1 MFHFNDKCMKKNR
14 CSIPI
19 WRDSLRK
26 LWIMTRFLFVF
37 VFVVSLHVSAALHSQ
52 NKMVTLQLKGASLE
66 EVIQSL
72 KLQTD
77 YGFFYNIDSKDVKDL
92 TNISIDV
99 KNMTLD
105 EVLLRILKG
114 TNLTYTIVNDVV
126 ILNARNAVTVNDS
139 LRKDHVLVGRVMDM
153 NKDPLPGVT
162 VRLENSNV
170 GTATNFEGIFTFRLP
185 VVKGKVI
192 LSFVGF
198 KTKEV
203 EFKLPSDT
211 LKIVMEEEV
220 ENVEEVVV
228 TGYFNKAKESFT
240 GSEVTIE
247 TEELKKVG
255 ALSMTQALSAF
266 DPSIRLA
273 ESLTNGSNPNVLP
286 DITIRGENGF
296 DLRANADDATTN
308 PNAPLYILD
317 GVEVS
322 AERVYDMDIN
332 RVESVTILK
341 DASATALYGSRGSNG
356 VIVITTIRPKSGQIR
371 VSLNANYNISI
382 PDLRDYNLMN
392 AEEKL
397 EYERLAGLY
406 EDTDYKEQRK
416 LDELYNSRLEE
427 VKKGVDT
434 YWLSQPLTTS
444 LNQRYS
450 LNFEGGD
457 EYFRYGIDLRYD
469 TDKGVMKQ
477 SGRDRLGIN
486 LTFNYNIGANFFIRN
501 DLSVDNVKAK
511 NSPYNEFYLYANQ
524 NPYDRI
530 YDENG
535 KFVEKLSSGD
545 WNPLYNA
552 HLAKKN
558 TNVYTSIQDNFNIDW
573 RIIPSLRLQ
582 GRISYTKQFD
592 KRDLFKSPESLDYST
607 ETDPKKKG
615 TYFRSSSQSDRFDG
629 NLTLQYNKMFGV
641 HSLNVGVGSNMME
654 STEEGDSYTGVGF
667 VNPDMVFI
675 GAATSF
681 EENSNPDGIYDKSRL
696 VGFFGNVNYGYDNRY
711 FLDLSFRTDGSSKFG
726 RNSRFAPFWS
736 VGVAWNVH
744 KEAFWTGDEKSSLKL
759 RASVGSTGTTNFS
772 STQALT
778 TYNYDFSKIY
788 NGVFGVSLAGYGN
801 PDLKWQNTIS
811 YNVGVDMTLLK
822 GLVTF
827 NGDFYIKD
835 TENLLLPLTVAPST
849 GFSSYVENIGELR
862 NTGVEGR
869 LRLNLIR
876 DSQKDLRWNVTLS
889 AFHNKSKIT
898 KLSNQL
904 EEINKY
910 ANSDYYNKGT
920 VVYRQY
926 EAGRS
931 QSALMVVRSGG
942 IDPATG
948 NEIYIKR
955 NGDLTF
961 EYDANDKVKVGDMK
975 PTIEGN
981 VNTNLTWKGFT
992 LYMLFKY
999 QFGAKAYNGTLASKV
1014 EGANP
1019 YKNADK
1025 RVLYDRWKEPGDHAK
1040 FRRID
1045 DRTSPYQTTRL
1056 VFDNDVFSLS
1066 SMSLSYELPRDIS
1079 QKIYAD
1085 RVRLMLSTTD
1095 VFRLSTIKQ
1104 ERGTSYPFART
1115 FNLSLNVTF

>member
-1 MFHFNDKCMKKNR
+1 M
-14 CSIPI
+14 
-19 WRDSLRK
+19 
-26 LWIMTRFLFVF
+26 
-37 VFVVSLHVSAALHSQ
+37 AL
-52 NKMVTLQLKGASLE
+52 E
-66 EVIQSL
+66 
-72 KLQTD
+72 D
-77 YGFFYNIDSKDVKDL
+77 
-92 TNISIDV
+92 
-99 KNMTLD
+99 
-105 EVLLRILKG
+105 VLLQILKG
-114 TNLTYTIVNDVV
+114 TNLTYSIVNDVV
-126 ILNARNAVTVNDS
+126 ILNTRNSIVVNDS
-139 LRKDHVLVGRVMDM
+139 VRKNHVLVGRVMDM
-153 NKDPLPGVT
+153 NKEPLPGVT
-162 VRLENSNV
+162 VRLENTSM
-170 GTATNFEGIFTFRLP
+170 GTATNFEGVFSFRLP
-185 VVKGKVI
+185 VEKGKLI

-198 KTKEV
+198 KTKGV

-211 LKIVMEEEV
+211 LKIVLEEEV

-255 ALSMTQALSAF
+255 ALSITQALSAF

-322 AERVYDMDIN
+322 AERVYDMDVN
-332 RVESVTILK
+332 RVESITILK
-341 DASATALYGSRGSNG
+341 DASATALYGSRASNG

-371 VSLNANYNISI
+371 VSLNANYNISV

-406 EDTDYKEQRK
+406 QDTDYLEQCK

-427 VKKGVDT
+427 VRKGVNT

-450 LNFEGGD
+450 INFEGGD

-486 LTFNYNIGANFFIRN
+486 LTFNYNIGTNFFIRN
-501 DLSVDNVKAK
+501 DLAVDNVKAK

-558 TNVYTSIQDNFNIDW
+558 TSTYTSIQDNFNIDW
-573 RIIPSLRLQ
+573 RIIPALRLQ
-582 GRISYTKQFD
+582 GRISYTRQFD

-615 TYFRSSSQSDRFDG
+615 TYFRSNSQSDKFDG
-629 NLTLQYNKMFGV
+629 NLTLQYNKVLGV
-641 HSLNVGVGSNMME
+641 HSLNVGVGSNLTE

-667 VNPDMVFI
+667 VNPNMIFI

-681 EENSNPDGIYDKSRL
+681 KENSSPDGSYDKSRL

-744 KEAFWTGDEKSSLKL
+744 KEAFWSGDEKSSLKL

-801 PDLKWQNTIS
+801 PELKWQNTIS

-827 NGDFYIKD
+827 NGDFYIKN

-849 GFSSYVENIGELR
+849 GFSSYVENIGKLR
-862 NTGVEGR
+862 NTGIEGR

-876 DSQKDLRWNVTLS
+876 DTQRDLRWNVTLS

-910 ANSDYYNKGT
+910 ANSDWYNQGT

-931 QSALMVVRSGG
+931 QTALMMVRSGG

-948 NEIYIKR
+948 NEVYIKR
-955 NGDLTF
+955 NGELTF
-961 EYDANDKVKVGDMK
+961 EYDANDKVKCGDMK

-1056 VFDNDVFSLS
+1056 VFDNDLFSLS
-1066 SMSLSYELPRDIS
+1066 SVSLSYELPREIS

>member
-1 MFHFNDKCMKKNR
+1 
-14 CSIPI
+14 
-19 WRDSLRK
+19 
-26 LWIMTRFLFVF
+26 MTRFLFIF
-37 VFVVSLHVSAALHSQ
+37 VFVASLHVSAALHSQ
-52 NKMVTLQLKGASLE
+52 NKMVTLHLKGVSLE

-77 YGFFYNIDSKDVKDL
+77 YGFFYNIDSKDIKKM
-92 TNISIDV
+92 TNISVDV
-99 KNMTLD
+99 KNMALED
-105 EVLLRILKG
+105 VLLQILKG
-114 TNLTYTIVNDVV
+114 TNLTYSIVNDVV
-126 ILNARNAVTVNDS
+126 ILNTRNSIVVNDS
-139 LRKDHVLVGRVMDM
+139 VRKNHVLVGRVMDM
-153 NKDPLPGVT
+153 NKEPLPGVT
-162 VRLENSNV
+162 VRLENTSM
-170 GTATNFEGIFTFRLP
+170 GTATNFEGVFSFRLP
-185 VVKGKVI
+185 VEKGKLI

-198 KTKEV
+198 KTKGV

-211 LKIVMEEEV
+211 LKIVLEEEV

-255 ALSMTQALSAF
+255 ALSITQALSAF

-322 AERVYDMDIN
+322 AERVYDMDVN
-332 RVESVTILK
+332 RVESITILK
-341 DASATALYGSRGSNG
+341 DASATALYGSRASNG

-371 VSLNANYNISI
+371 VSLNANYNISV

-406 EDTDYKEQRK
+406 QDTDYLEQCK

-427 VKKGVDT
+427 VRKGVNT

-450 LNFEGGD
+450 INFEGGD

-486 LTFNYNIGANFFIRN
+486 LTFNYNIGTNFFIRN
-501 DLSVDNVKAK
+501 DLAVDNVKAK

-558 TNVYTSIQDNFNIDW
+558 TSTYTSIQDNFNIDW
-573 RIIPSLRLQ
+573 RIIPALRLQ
-582 GRISYTKQFD
+582 GRISYIRQFD

-615 TYFRSSSQSDRFDG
+615 TYFRSNSQSDKFDG
-629 NLTLQYNKMFGV
+629 NLTLQYNKVLGV
-641 HSLNVGVGSNMME
+641 HSLNVGVGSNLTE

-667 VNPDMVFI
+667 VNPNMIFI

-681 EENSNPDGIYDKSRL
+681 KENSSPDGSYDKSRL

-744 KEAFWTGDEKSSLKL
+744 KEAFWSGDEKSSLKL

-801 PDLKWQNTIS
+801 PELKWQNTIS

-827 NGDFYIKD
+827 NGDFYIKN

-849 GFSSYVENIGELR
+849 GFSSYVENIGKLR
-862 NTGVEGR
+862 NTGIEGR

-876 DSQKDLRWNVTLS
+876 DTQRDLRWNVTLS

-910 ANSDYYNKGT
+910 ANSDWYNQGT

-931 QSALMVVRSGG
+931 QTALMMVRSGG

-948 NEIYIKR
+948 NEVYIKR
-955 NGDLTF
+955 NGELTF
-961 EYDANDKVKVGDMK
+961 EYDANDKVKCGDMK

-1056 VFDNDVFSLS
+1056 VFDNDLFSLS
-1066 SMSLSYELPRDIS
+1066 SVSLSYELPREIS

>member
-1 MFHFNDKCMKKNR
+1 
-14 CSIPI
+14 
-19 WRDSLRK
+19 
-26 LWIMTRFLFVF
+26 MTRFLFIF
-37 VFVVSLHVSAALHSQ
+37 VFVASLHVSAALHSQ
-52 NKMVTLQLKGASLE
+52 NKMVTLHLKGVSLE

-77 YGFFYNIDSKDVKDL
+77 YGFFYNIDSKDIKKM
-92 TNISIDV
+92 TNICVDV
-99 KNMTLD
+99 KNMALED
-105 EVLLRILKG
+105 VLLQILKG
-114 TNLTYTIVNDVV
+114 TNLTYSIVNDVV
-126 ILNARNAVTVNDS
+126 ILNTRNSIVVNDS
-139 LRKDHVLVGRVMDM
+139 VRKNHVLVGRVMDM
-153 NKDPLPGVT
+153 NKEPLPGVT
-162 VRLENSNV
+162 VRLENTSM
-170 GTATNFEGIFTFRLP
+170 GTATNFEGVFSFRLP
-185 VVKGKVI
+185 VEKGKLI

-198 KTKEV
+198 KTKGV

-211 LKIVMEEEV
+211 LKIVLEEEV

-255 ALSMTQALSAF
+255 ALSITQALSAF

-322 AERVYDMDIN
+322 AERVYDMDVN
-332 RVESVTILK
+332 RVESITILK
-341 DASATALYGSRGSNG
+341 DASATALYGSRASNG

-371 VSLNANYNISI
+371 VSLNANYNISV

-406 EDTDYKEQRK
+406 QDTDYLEQCK

-427 VKKGVDT
+427 VRKGVNT

-450 LNFEGGD
+450 INFEGGD

-486 LTFNYNIGANFFIRN
+486 LTFNYNIGTNFFIRN
-501 DLSVDNVKAK
+501 DLAVDNVKAK

-558 TNVYTSIQDNFNIDW
+558 TSTYTSIQDNFNIDW
-573 RIIPSLRLQ
+573 RIIPALRLQ
-582 GRISYTKQFD
+582 GRISYTRQFD

-615 TYFRSSSQSDRFDG
+615 TYFRSNSQSDKFDG
-629 NLTLQYNKMFGV
+629 NLTLQYNKVLGV
-641 HSLNVGVGSNMME
+641 HSLNVGVGSNLTE

-667 VNPDMVFI
+667 VNPNMIFI

-681 EENSNPDGIYDKSRL
+681 KENSSPDGSYDKSRL

-744 KEAFWTGDEKSSLKL
+744 KEAFWSGDEKSSLKL

-801 PDLKWQNTIS
+801 PELKWQNTIS

-827 NGDFYIKD
+827 NGDFYIKN

-849 GFSSYVENIGELR
+849 GFSSYVENIGKLR
-862 NTGVEGR
+862 NTGIEGR

-876 DSQKDLRWNVTLS
+876 DTQRDLRWNVTLS

-910 ANSDYYNKGT
+910 ANSDWYNQGT

-931 QSALMVVRSGG
+931 QTALMMVRSGG

-948 NEIYIKR
+948 NEVYIKR
-955 NGDLTF
+955 NGELTF
-961 EYDANDKVKVGDMK
+961 EYDANDKVKCGDMK

-1056 VFDNDVFSLS
+1056 VFDNDLFSLS
-1066 SMSLSYELPRDIS
+1066 SVSLSYELPRDIS

>member
-1 MFHFNDKCMKKNR
+1 
-14 CSIPI
+14 
-19 WRDSLRK
+19 
-26 LWIMTRFLFVF
+26 MTRFLFIF
-37 VFVVSLHVSAALHSQ
+37 VFVASLHVSAALHSQ
-52 NKMVTLQLKGASLE
+52 NKMVTLHLKGVSLE

-77 YGFFYNIDSKDVKDL
+77 YGFFYNIDSKDIKKM
-92 TNISIDV
+92 TNISVDV
-99 KNMTLD
+99 KNMALED
-105 EVLLRILKG
+105 VLLQILKG
-114 TNLTYTIVNDVV
+114 TNLTYSIVNDVV
-126 ILNARNAVTVNDS
+126 ILNTRNSIVVNDS
-139 LRKDHVLVGRVMDM
+139 VRKNHVLVGRVMDM
-153 NKDPLPGVT
+153 NKEPLPGVT
-162 VRLENSNV
+162 VRLENTSM
-170 GTATNFEGIFTFRLP
+170 GTATNFEGVFSFRLP
-185 VVKGKVI
+185 VEKGKLI

-198 KTKEV
+198 KTKGV

-211 LKIVMEEEV
+211 LKIVLEEEV

-255 ALSMTQALSAF
+255 ALSITQALSAF

-322 AERVYDMDIN
+322 AERVYDMDVN
-332 RVESVTILK
+332 RVESITILK
-341 DASATALYGSRGSNG
+341 DASATALYGSRASNG

-371 VSLNANYNISI
+371 VSLNANYNISV

-406 EDTDYKEQRK
+406 QDTDYLEQCK

-427 VKKGVDT
+427 VRKGVNT

-450 LNFEGGD
+450 INFEGGD

-486 LTFNYNIGANFFIRN
+486 LTFNYNIGTNFFIRN
-501 DLSVDNVKAK
+501 DLAVDNVKAK

-558 TNVYTSIQDNFNIDW
+558 TSTYTSIQDNFNIDW
-573 RIIPSLRLQ
+573 RIIPALRLQ
-582 GRISYTKQFD
+582 GRISYTRQFD

-615 TYFRSSSQSDRFDG
+615 TYFRSNSQSDKFDE
-629 NLTLQYNKMFGV
+629 NLTLQYNKVLGV
-641 HSLNVGVGSNMME
+641 HSLNVGVGSNLTE

-667 VNPDMVFI
+667 VNPNMIFI

-681 EENSNPDGIYDKSRL
+681 KENSSPDGSYDKSRL

-744 KEAFWTGDEKSSLKL
+744 KEAFWSGDEKSSLKL

-801 PDLKWQNTIS
+801 PELKWQNTIS

-827 NGDFYIKD
+827 NGDFYIKN

-849 GFSSYVENIGELR
+849 GFSSYVENIGKLR
-862 NTGVEGR
+862 NTGIEGR

-876 DSQKDLRWNVTLS
+876 DTQRDLRWNVTLS

-910 ANSDYYNKGT
+910 ANSDWYNQGT

-931 QSALMVVRSGG
+931 QTALMMVRSGG

-948 NEIYIKR
+948 NEVYIKR
-955 NGDLTF
+955 NGELTF
-961 EYDANDKVKVGDMK
+961 EYDANDKVKCGDMK

-1056 VFDNDVFSLS
+1056 VFDNDLFSLS
-1066 SMSLSYELPRDIS
+1066 SVSLSYELPREIS

>member
-1 MFHFNDKCMKKNR
+1 
-14 CSIPI
+14 
-19 WRDSLRK
+19 
-26 LWIMTRFLFVF
+26 MTRFLFIF
-37 VFVVSLHVSAALHSQ
+37 VFVASLHVSAALHSQ
-52 NKMVTLQLKGASLE
+52 NKMVTLHLKGVSLE

-77 YGFFYNIDSKDVKDL
+77 YGFFYNIDSKDIKKM
-92 TNISIDV
+92 TNISVDV
-99 KNMTLD
+99 KNMALED
-105 EVLLRILKG
+105 VLLQILKG
-114 TNLTYTIVNDVV
+114 TNLTYSIVNDVV
-126 ILNARNAVTVNDS
+126 ILNTRNSIVVNDS
-139 LRKDHVLVGRVMDM
+139 VRKNHVLVGRVMDM
-153 NKDPLPGVT
+153 NKEPLPGVT
-162 VRLENSNV
+162 VRLENTSM
-170 GTATNFEGIFTFRLP
+170 GTATNFEGVFSFRLP
-185 VVKGKVI
+185 VEKGKLI

-198 KTKEV
+198 KTKGV

-211 LKIVMEEEV
+211 LKIVLEEEV

-255 ALSMTQALSAF
+255 ALSITQALSAF

-322 AERVYDMDIN
+322 AERVYDMDVN
-332 RVESVTILK
+332 RVESITILK
-341 DASATALYGSRGSNG
+341 DASATALYGSRASNG
-356 VIVITTIRPKSGQIR
+356 VIVITTIRLKSGQIR
-371 VSLNANYNISI
+371 VSLNANYNISV

-406 EDTDYKEQRK
+406 QDTDYLEQCK

-427 VKKGVDT
+427 VRKGVNT

-450 LNFEGGD
+450 INFEGGD

-486 LTFNYNIGANFFIRN
+486 LTFNYNIGTNFFIRN
-501 DLSVDNVKAK
+501 DLAVDNVKAK

-558 TNVYTSIQDNFNIDW
+558 TSTYTSIQDNFNIDW
-573 RIIPSLRLQ
+573 RIIPALRLQ
-582 GRISYTKQFD
+582 GRISYTRQFD

-615 TYFRSSSQSDRFDG
+615 TYFRSNSQSDKFDG
-629 NLTLQYNKMFGV
+629 NLTLQYNKVLGV
-641 HSLNVGVGSNMME
+641 HSLNVGVGSNLTE

-667 VNPDMVFI
+667 VNPNMIFI

-681 EENSNPDGIYDKSRL
+681 KENSSPDGSYDKSRL

-744 KEAFWTGDEKSSLKL
+744 KEAFWSGDEKSSLKL

-801 PDLKWQNTIS
+801 PELKWQNTIS

-827 NGDFYIKD
+827 NGDFYIKN

-849 GFSSYVENIGELR
+849 GFSSYVENIGKLR
-862 NTGVEGR
+862 NTGIEGR

-876 DSQKDLRWNVTLS
+876 DTQRDLRWNVTLS

-910 ANSDYYNKGT
+910 ANSDWYNQGT

-931 QSALMVVRSGG
+931 QTALMMVRSGG

-948 NEIYIKR
+948 NEVYIKR
-955 NGDLTF
+955 NGELTF
-961 EYDANDKVKVGDMK
+961 EYDANDKVKCGDMK

-1056 VFDNDVFSLS
+1056 VFDNDLFSLS
-1066 SMSLSYELPRDIS
+1066 SVSLSYELPREIS

>member
-1 MFHFNDKCMKKNR
+1 
-14 CSIPI
+14 
-19 WRDSLRK
+19 
-26 LWIMTRFLFVF
+26 MTRFLFVF

-126 ILNARNAVTVNDS
+126 ILNARNAVMVNDS

-681 EENSNPDGIYDKSRL
+681 EENSNPNGIYDKSRL

-744 KEAFWTGDEKSSLKL
+744 KEAFWSGNEKNALKL

-778 TYNYDFSKIY
+778 TYNYDFSKVY

-811 YNVGVDMTLLK
+811 YNVGVDMTLFK
-822 GLVTF
+822 GLIVF

-876 DSQKDLRWNVTLS
+876 DSQKDLRWNVTFA

>member
-1 MFHFNDKCMKKNR
+1 
-14 CSIPI
+14 
-19 WRDSLRK
+19 
-26 LWIMTRFLFVF
+26 MTRFLFLF
-37 VFVVSLHVSAALHSQ
+37 VFVASLHVSAALHSQ
-52 NKMVTLQLKGASLE
+52 NKMVTLHLEGVSLE

-77 YGFFYNIDSKDVKDL
+77 YGFFYNIDSKDIKKM
-92 TNISIDV
+92 TSISVDV
-99 KNMTLD
+99 KNMALED
-105 EVLLRILKG
+105 VLSQILRG
-114 TNLTYTIVNDVV
+114 TNLSYTIVNDVV
-126 ILNARNAVTVNDS
+126 ILNARSAVVVNDS
-139 LRKDHVLVGRVMDM
+139 LGKNHMLVGRVLDM
-153 NKDPLPGVT
+153 NKEPLPGVT
-162 VRLENSNV
+162 VRLEKTNM
-170 GTATNFEGIFTFRLP
+170 GTATNFDGVFSFRLP
-185 VVKGKVI
+185 VMNGRLI
-192 LSFVGF
+192 LSFVGY

-211 LKIVMEEEV
+211 LKIVLEEEV

-255 ALSMTQALSAF
+255 ALSITQALSAF

-322 AERVYDMDIN
+322 AERVYDMDVN
-332 RVESVTILK
+332 RVESITILK
-341 DASATALYGSRGSNG
+341 DASATALYGSRASNG

-371 VSLNANYNISI
+371 VSLNANYNISV

-406 EDTDYKEQRK
+406 QDTDYLEQCK

-427 VKKGVDT
+427 VRKGVNT

-450 LNFEGGD
+450 INFEGGD

-486 LTFNYNIGANFFIRN
+486 LTFNYNIGTNFFIRN
-501 DLSVDNVKAK
+501 DLAVDNVKAK

-558 TNVYTSIQDNFNIDW
+558 TSTYTSIQDNFNIDW
-573 RIIPSLRLQ
+573 RIIPALRLQ
-582 GRISYTKQFD
+582 GRISYTRQFD

-615 TYFRSSSQSDRFDG
+615 TYFRSNSQSDKFDG
-629 NLTLQYNKMFGV
+629 NLTLQYNKVLGV
-641 HSLNVGVGSNMME
+641 HSLNVGVGSNLTE

-667 VNPDMVFI
+667 VNPNMIFI

-681 EENSNPDGIYDKSRL
+681 KENSSPDGSYDKSRL

-744 KEAFWTGDEKSSLKL
+744 KEAFWSGDEKSSLKL

-801 PDLKWQNTIS
+801 PELKWQNTIS

-827 NGDFYIKD
+827 NGDFYIKN

-849 GFSSYVENIGELR
+849 GFSSYVENIGKLR
-862 NTGVEGR
+862 NTGIEGR

-876 DSQKDLRWNVTLS
+876 DTQRDLRWNVTLS

-910 ANSDYYNKGT
+910 ANSDWYNQGT

-931 QSALMVVRSGG
+931 QTALMMVRSGG

-948 NEIYIKR
+948 NEVYIKR
-955 NGDLTF
+955 NGELTF
-961 EYDANDKVKVGDMK
+961 EYDANDKVKCGDMK

-1056 VFDNDVFSLS
+1056 VFDNDLFSLS
-1066 SMSLSYELPRDIS
+1066 SVSLSYELPREIS

>member
-1 MFHFNDKCMKKNR
+1 
-14 CSIPI
+14 
-19 WRDSLRK
+19 
-26 LWIMTRFLFVF
+26 MTRFLFIF
-37 VFVVSLHVSAALHSQ
+37 VFVASLHVSAALHSQ
-52 NKMVTLQLKGASLE
+52 NKMVTLHLKGVCLE

-77 YGFFYNIDSKDVKDL
+77 YGFFYNIDSKDIKKM
-92 TNISIDV
+92 TNISVDV
-99 KNMTLD
+99 KNMALED
-105 EVLLRILKG
+105 VLLQILKG
-114 TNLTYTIVNDVV
+114 TNLTYSIVNDVV
-126 ILNARNAVTVNDS
+126 ILNTRNSIVVNDS
-139 LRKDHVLVGRVMDM
+139 VRKNHVLVGRVMDM
-153 NKDPLPGVT
+153 NKEPLPGVT
-162 VRLENSNV
+162 VRLENTSM
-170 GTATNFEGIFTFRLP
+170 GTATNFEGVFSFRLP
-185 VVKGKVI
+185 VEKGKLI

-198 KTKEV
+198 KTKGV

-211 LKIVMEEEV
+211 LKIVLEEEV

-255 ALSMTQALSAF
+255 ALSITQALSAF

-322 AERVYDMDIN
+322 AERVYDMDVN
-332 RVESVTILK
+332 RVESITILK
-341 DASATALYGSRGSNG
+341 DASATALYGSRASNG

-371 VSLNANYNISI
+371 VSLNANYNISV

-406 EDTDYKEQRK
+406 QDTDYLEQCK

-427 VKKGVDT
+427 VRKGVNT

-450 LNFEGGD
+450 INFEGGD

-486 LTFNYNIGANFFIRN
+486 LTFNYNIGTNFFIRN
-501 DLSVDNVKAK
+501 DLAVDNVKAK

-558 TNVYTSIQDNFNIDW
+558 TSTYTSIQDNFNIDW
-573 RIIPSLRLQ
+573 RIIPALRLQ
-582 GRISYTKQFD
+582 GRISYTRQFD

-615 TYFRSSSQSDRFDG
+615 TYFRSNSQSDKFDG
-629 NLTLQYNKMFGV
+629 NLTLQYNKVLGV
-641 HSLNVGVGSNMME
+641 HSLNVGVGSNLTE

-667 VNPDMVFI
+667 VNPNMIFI

-681 EENSNPDGIYDKSRL
+681 KENSSPDGSYDKSRL

-744 KEAFWTGDEKSSLKL
+744 KEAFWSGDEKSSLKL

-801 PDLKWQNTIS
+801 PELKWQNTIS

-827 NGDFYIKD
+827 NGDFYIKN

-849 GFSSYVENIGELR
+849 GFSSYVENIGKLR
-862 NTGVEGR
+862 NTGIEGR

-876 DSQKDLRWNVTLS
+876 DTQRDLRWNVTLS

-910 ANSDYYNKGT
+910 ANSDWYNQGT

-931 QSALMVVRSGG
+931 QTALMMVRSGG

-948 NEIYIKR
+948 NEVYIKR
-955 NGDLTF
+955 NGELTF
-961 EYDANDKVKVGDMK
+961 EYDANDKVKCGDMK

-1056 VFDNDVFSLS
+1056 VFDNDLFSLS
-1066 SMSLSYELPRDIS
+1066 SVSLSYELPREIS

>member
-1 MFHFNDKCMKKNR
+1 
-14 CSIPI
+14 
-19 WRDSLRK
+19 
-26 LWIMTRFLFVF
+26 MTRFLFIF
-37 VFVVSLHVSAALHSQ
+37 VFVASLHVSAALHSQ
-52 NKMVTLQLKGASLE
+52 NKMVTLHLKGVSLE

-77 YGFFYNIDSKDVKDL
+77 YGFFYNIDSKDIKKM
-92 TNISIDV
+92 TNISVDV
-99 KNMTLD
+99 KNMALED
-105 EVLLRILKG
+105 VLLQILKG
-114 TNLTYTIVNDVV
+114 TNLTYSIVNDVV
-126 ILNARNAVTVNDS
+126 ILNTRNSIVVNDS
-139 LRKDHVLVGRVMDM
+139 VRKNHVLVGRVMDM
-153 NKDPLPGVT
+153 NKEPLPGVT
-162 VRLENSNV
+162 VRLENTSM
-170 GTATNFEGIFTFRLP
+170 GTATNFEGVFSFRLP
-185 VVKGKVI
+185 VEKGKLI

-198 KTKEV
+198 KTKGV

-211 LKIVMEEEV
+211 LKIVLEEEV

-255 ALSMTQALSAF
+255 ALSITQALSAF

-273 ESLTNGSNPNVLP
+273 ESLTNGSNPNVFP

-322 AERVYDMDIN
+322 AERVYDMDVN
-332 RVESVTILK
+332 RVESITILK
-341 DASATALYGSRGSNG
+341 DASATALYGSRASNG

-371 VSLNANYNISI
+371 VSLNANYNISV

-406 EDTDYKEQRK
+406 QDTDYLEQCK

-427 VKKGVDT
+427 VRKGVNT

-450 LNFEGGD
+450 INFEGGD

-486 LTFNYNIGANFFIRN
+486 LTFNYNIGTNFFIRN
-501 DLSVDNVKAK
+501 DLAVDNVKAK

-558 TNVYTSIQDNFNIDW
+558 TSTYTSIQDNFNIDW
-573 RIIPSLRLQ
+573 RIIPALRLQ
-582 GRISYTKQFD
+582 GRISYTRQFD

-615 TYFRSSSQSDRFDG
+615 TYFRSNSQSDKFDG
-629 NLTLQYNKMFGV
+629 NLTLQYNKVLGV
-641 HSLNVGVGSNMME
+641 HSLNVGVGSNLTE

-667 VNPDMVFI
+667 VNPNMIFI

-681 EENSNPDGIYDKSRL
+681 KENSSPDGSYDKSRL

-744 KEAFWTGDEKSSLKL
+744 KEAFWSGDEKSSLKL

-801 PDLKWQNTIS
+801 PELKWQNTIS

-827 NGDFYIKD
+827 NGDFYIKN

-849 GFSSYVENIGELR
+849 GFSSYVENIGKLR
-862 NTGVEGR
+862 NTGIEGR

-876 DSQKDLRWNVTLS
+876 DTQRDLRWNVTLS

-910 ANSDYYNKGT
+910 ANSDWYNQGT

-931 QSALMVVRSGG
+931 QTALMMVRSGG

-948 NEIYIKR
+948 NEVYIKR
-955 NGDLTF
+955 NGELTF
-961 EYDANDKVKVGDMK
+961 EYDANDKVKCGDMK

-1056 VFDNDVFSLS
+1056 VFDNDLFSLS
-1066 SMSLSYELPRDIS
+1066 SVSLSYELPREIS

>member
-1 MFHFNDKCMKKNR
+1 MKKNR

-26 LWIMTRFLFVF
+26 LWIMTRFLFLF
-37 VFVVSLHVSAALHSQ
+37 VFVASLHVSAALHSQ
-52 NKMVTLQLKGASLE
+52 NKMVTLHLEGVSLE

-77 YGFFYNIDSKDVKDL
+77 YGFFYNIDSKDIKKM
-92 TNISIDV
+92 TSISVDV
-99 KNMTLD
+99 KNMALED
-105 EVLLRILKG
+105 VLSQILRG
-114 TNLTYTIVNDVV
+114 TNLSYTIVNDVV
-126 ILNARNAVTVNDS
+126 ILNARSAVVVNDS
-139 LRKDHVLVGRVMDM
+139 LGKNHMLVGRVLDM
-153 NKDPLPGVT
+153 NKEPLPGVT
-162 VRLENSNV
+162 VRLENTNM
-170 GTATNFEGIFTFRLP
+170 GTATNFDGVFSFRLP
-185 VVKGKVI
+185 VMNGRLI
-192 LSFVGF
+192 LSFVGY

-211 LKIVMEEEV
+211 LKIVLEEEV

-255 ALSMTQALSAF
+255 ALSITQALSAF

-322 AERVYDMDIN
+322 AERVYDMDVN
-332 RVESVTILK
+332 RVESITILK
-341 DASATALYGSRGSNG
+341 DASATALYGSRASNG

-371 VSLNANYNISI
+371 VSLNANYNISV

-406 EDTDYKEQRK
+406 QDTDYLEQCK

-427 VKKGVDT
+427 VRKGVNT

-450 LNFEGGD
+450 INFEGGD

-486 LTFNYNIGANFFIRN
+486 LTFNYNIGTNFFIRN
-501 DLSVDNVKAK
+501 DLAVDNVKAK

-558 TNVYTSIQDNFNIDW
+558 TSTYTSIQDNFNIDW
-573 RIIPSLRLQ
+573 RIIPALRLQ
-582 GRISYTKQFD
+582 GRISYIRQFD

-615 TYFRSSSQSDRFDG
+615 TYFRSNSQSDKFDG
-629 NLTLQYNKMFGV
+629 NLTLQYNKVLGV
-641 HSLNVGVGSNMME
+641 HSLNVGVGSNLTE

-675 GAATSF
+675 GAAISF
-681 EENSNPDGIYDKSRL
+681 EENSSPNGSYDKSRL

-744 KEAFWTGDEKSSLKL
+744 KEAFWSGDEKSSLKL

-801 PDLKWQNTIS
+801 PELKWQNTIS

-827 NGDFYIKD
+827 NGDFYIKN

-849 GFSSYVENIGELR
+849 GFSSYVENIGKLR
-862 NTGVEGR
+862 NTGIEGR

-876 DSQKDLRWNVTLS
+876 DTQRDLRWNVTLS

-910 ANSDYYNKGT
+910 ANSDWYNQGT

-931 QSALMVVRSGG
+931 QTALMMVRSGG

-948 NEIYIKR
+948 NEVYIKR
-955 NGDLTF
+955 NGELTF
-961 EYDANDKVKVGDMK
+961 EYDANDKVKCGDMK

-1056 VFDNDVFSLS
+1056 VFDNDLFSLS
-1066 SMSLSYELPRDIS
+1066 SVSLSYELPRDIS

>member
-1 MFHFNDKCMKKNR
+1 
-14 CSIPI
+14 
-19 WRDSLRK
+19 
-26 LWIMTRFLFVF
+26 MTRFLFIF
-37 VFVVSLHVSAALHSQ
+37 VFVASLHVSAALHSQ
-52 NKMVTLQLKGASLE
+52 NKMVTLHLKGVSLE

-77 YGFFYNIDSKDVKDL
+77 YGFFYNIDSKDIKKM
-92 TNISIDV
+92 TNISVDV
-99 KNMTLD
+99 KNMALED
-105 EVLLRILKG
+105 VLLQILKG
-114 TNLTYTIVNDVV
+114 TNLTYSIVNDVV
-126 ILNARNAVTVNDS
+126 ILNTRNSIVVNDS
-139 LRKDHVLVGRVMDM
+139 VRKNHVLVGRVMDM
-153 NKDPLPGVT
+153 NKEPLPGVT
-162 VRLENSNV
+162 VRLENTSM
-170 GTATNFEGIFTFRLP
+170 GTATNFEGVFSFRLP
-185 VVKGKVI
+185 VEKGKLI

-198 KTKEV
+198 KTKGV

-211 LKIVMEEEV
+211 LKIVLEEEV

-255 ALSMTQALSAF
+255 ALSITQALSAF

-322 AERVYDMDIN
+322 AERVYDMDVN
-332 RVESVTILK
+332 RVESITILK
-341 DASATALYGSRGSNG
+341 DASATALYGSRASNG

-371 VSLNANYNISI
+371 VSLNANYNISV

-406 EDTDYKEQRK
+406 QDTDYLEQCK

-427 VKKGVDT
+427 VRKGVNT

-450 LNFEGGD
+450 INFEGGD

-486 LTFNYNIGANFFIRN
+486 LTFNYNIGTNFFIRN
-501 DLSVDNVKAK
+501 DLAVDNVKAK

-558 TNVYTSIQDNFNIDW
+558 TSTYTSIQDNFNIDW
-573 RIIPSLRLQ
+573 RIIPALRLQ
-582 GRISYTKQFD
+582 GRISYTRQFD

-615 TYFRSSSQSDRFDG
+615 TYFRSNSQSDKFDG
-629 NLTLQYNKMFGV
+629 NLTLQYNKVLGV
-641 HSLNVGVGSNMME
+641 HSLNVGVGSNLTE

-667 VNPDMVFI
+667 VNPNMIFI

-681 EENSNPDGIYDKSRL
+681 KENSSPDGSYDKSRL

-744 KEAFWTGDEKSSLKL
+744 KEAFWSGDEKSSLKL

-801 PDLKWQNTIS
+801 PELKWQNTIS

-827 NGDFYIKD
+827 NGDFYIKN

-849 GFSSYVENIGELR
+849 GFSSYVENIGKLR
-862 NTGVEGR
+862 NTGIEGR

-876 DSQKDLRWNVTLS
+876 DTQRDLRWNVTLS

-910 ANSDYYNKGT
+910 ANSDWYNQGT

-931 QSALMVVRSGG
+931 QTALMMVRSGG

-948 NEIYIKR
+948 NEVYIKR
-955 NGDLTF
+955 NGELTF
-961 EYDANDKVKVGDMK
+961 EYDANDKVKCGDMK

-1025 RVLYDRWKEPGDHAK
+1025 RVLYDRWKEPGDH
-1040 FRRID
+1040 
-1045 DRTSPYQTTRL
+1045 
-1056 VFDNDVFSLS
+1056 
-1066 SMSLSYELPRDIS
+1066 
-1079 QKIYAD
+1079 
-1085 RVRLMLSTTD
+1085 
-1095 VFRLSTIKQ
+1095 
-1104 ERGTSYPFART
+1104 
-1115 FNLSLNVTF
+1115 

>member
-1 MFHFNDKCMKKNR
+1 
-14 CSIPI
+14 
-19 WRDSLRK
+19 
-26 LWIMTRFLFVF
+26 MTRFLFIF
-37 VFVVSLHVSAALHSQ
+37 VFVASLHVSAALHSQ
-52 NKMVTLQLKGASLE
+52 NKMVTLHLKGVSLE

-77 YGFFYNIDSKDVKDL
+77 YGFFYNIDSKDIKKM
-92 TNISIDV
+92 TNISVDV
-99 KNMTLD
+99 KNMALED
-105 EVLLRILKG
+105 VLLQILKG
-114 TNLTYTIVNDVV
+114 TNLTYSIVNDVV
-126 ILNARNAVTVNDS
+126 ILNTRNSIVVNDS
-139 LRKDHVLVGRVMDM
+139 VRKNHVLVGRVMDM
-153 NKDPLPGVT
+153 NKEPLPGVT
-162 VRLENSNV
+162 VRLENTSM
-170 GTATNFEGIFTFRLP
+170 GTATNFEGVFSFRLP
-185 VVKGKVI
+185 VEKGKLI

-198 KTKEV
+198 KTKGV

-211 LKIVMEEEV
+211 LKIVLEEEV

-255 ALSMTQALSAF
+255 ALSITQALSAF

-322 AERVYDMDIN
+322 AERVYDMDVN
-332 RVESVTILK
+332 RVESITILK
-341 DASATALYGSRGSNG
+341 DASATALYGSRASNG

-371 VSLNANYNISI
+371 VSLNANYNISV

-406 EDTDYKEQRK
+406 QDTDYLEQCK
-416 LDELYNSRLEE
+416 LDELYNSRLE
-427 VKKGVDT
+427 VVRKGVNT

-450 LNFEGGD
+450 INFEGGD

-477 SGRDRLGIN
+477 SVRDRLGIN
-486 LTFNYNIGANFFIRN
+486 LTFNYNIGTNFFIRN
-501 DLSVDNVKAK
+501 DLAVDNVKAK

-558 TNVYTSIQDNFNIDW
+558 TSTYTSIQDNFNIDW
-573 RIIPSLRLQ
+573 RIIPALRLQ
-582 GRISYTKQFD
+582 GRISYTRQFD

-615 TYFRSSSQSDRFDG
+615 TYFRSNSQSDKFDG
-629 NLTLQYNKMFGV
+629 NLTLQYNKVLGV
-641 HSLNVGVGSNMME
+641 HSLNVGVGSNLTE

-667 VNPDMVFI
+667 VNPNMIFI

-681 EENSNPDGIYDKSRL
+681 KENSSPDGSYDKSRL

-744 KEAFWTGDEKSSLKL
+744 KEAFWSGDEKSSLKL

-801 PDLKWQNTIS
+801 PELKWQNTIS

-827 NGDFYIKD
+827 NGDFYIKN

-849 GFSSYVENIGELR
+849 GFSSYVENIGKLR
-862 NTGVEGR
+862 NTGIEGR

-876 DSQKDLRWNVTLS
+876 DTQRDLRWNVTLS

-910 ANSDYYNKGT
+910 ANSDWYNQGT

-931 QSALMVVRSGG
+931 QTALMMVRSGG

-948 NEIYIKR
+948 NEVYIKR
-955 NGDLTF
+955 NGELTF
-961 EYDANDKVKVGDMK
+961 EYDANDKVKCGDMK

-1056 VFDNDVFSLS
+1056 VFDNDLFSLS
-1066 SMSLSYELPRDIS
+1066 SVSLSYELPREIS

>member
-1 MFHFNDKCMKKNR
+1 
-14 CSIPI
+14 
-19 WRDSLRK
+19 
-26 LWIMTRFLFVF
+26 MTRFLFIF
-37 VFVVSLHVSAALHSQ
+37 VFVASLHVSAALHSQ
-52 NKMVTLQLKGASLE
+52 NKMVTLHLKGVSLE

-77 YGFFYNIDSKDVKDL
+77 YGFFYNIDSKDIKKM
-92 TNISIDV
+92 TNISVNV
-99 KNMTLD
+99 KNMALED
-105 EVLLRILKG
+105 VLLQILKG
-114 TNLTYTIVNDVV
+114 TNLTYSIVNDVV
-126 ILNARNAVTVNDS
+126 ILNTRNSIVVNDS
-139 LRKDHVLVGRVMDM
+139 VGKNHVLVGRVMDV

-162 VRLENSNV
+162 VRLENTNV
-170 GTATNFEGIFTFRLP
+170 GTATNFEGVFSFRLP
-185 VVKGKVI
+185 VEKGKLI

-198 KTKEV
+198 KTKGV

-255 ALSMTQALSAF
+255 ALSITQALSAF

-322 AERVYDMDIN
+322 AERVYDMDVN
-332 RVESVTILK
+332 RVESITILK
-341 DASATALYGSRGSNG
+341 DASATALYGSRASNG

-371 VSLNANYNISI
+371 VSLNANYNISV

-406 EDTDYKEQRK
+406 QDTDYLEQCK

-427 VKKGVDT
+427 VRKGVNT

-450 LNFEGGD
+450 INFEGGD

-486 LTFNYNIGANFFIRN
+486 LTFNYNIGTNFFIRN
-501 DLSVDNVKAK
+501 DLAVDNVKAK

-558 TNVYTSIQDNFNIDW
+558 TSTYTSIQDNFNIDW
-573 RIIPSLRLQ
+573 RIIPALRLQ
-582 GRISYTKQFD
+582 GRISYTRQFD

-615 TYFRSSSQSDRFDG
+615 TYFRSNSQSDKFDG
-629 NLTLQYNKMFGV
+629 NLTLQYNKVLGV
-641 HSLNVGVGSNMME
+641 HSLNVGVGSNLTE

-667 VNPDMVFI
+667 VNPNMIFI

-681 EENSNPDGIYDKSRL
+681 KENSSPDGSYDKSRL

-744 KEAFWTGDEKSSLKL
+744 KETFWSGDEKSSLKL

-801 PDLKWQNTIS
+801 PELKWQNTIS

-827 NGDFYIKD
+827 NGDFYIKN

-849 GFSSYVENIGELR
+849 GFSSYVENIGKLR
-862 NTGVEGR
+862 NTGIEGR

-876 DSQKDLRWNVTLS
+876 DTQRDLRWNVTLS

-910 ANSDYYNKGT
+910 ANSDWYNQGT

-931 QSALMVVRSGG
+931 QTALMMVRSGG

-955 NGDLTF
+955 NGELTF
-961 EYDANDKVKVGDMK
+961 EYDANDKVECGDMK

-1056 VFDNDVFSLS
+1056 VFDNDLFSLS
-1066 SMSLSYELPRDIS
+1066 SVSLSYELPREIS

>member
-1 MFHFNDKCMKKNR
+1 
-14 CSIPI
+14 
-19 WRDSLRK
+19 
-26 LWIMTRFLFVF
+26 MTRFLFIF
-37 VFVVSLHVSAALHSQ
+37 VFVASLHVSAALHSQ
-52 NKMVTLQLKGASLE
+52 NKMVTLHLKGVSLE

-77 YGFFYNIDSKDVKDL
+77 YGFFYNIDSKDIKKM
-92 TNISIDV
+92 TNISVDV
-99 KNMTLD
+99 KNMALED
-105 EVLLRILKG
+105 VLLQILKG
-114 TNLTYTIVNDVV
+114 TNLTYSIVNDVV
-126 ILNARNAVTVNDS
+126 ILNTRNSIVVNDS
-139 LRKDHVLVGRVMDM
+139 VRKNHVLVGRVMDM
-153 NKDPLPGVT
+153 NKEPLPGVT
-162 VRLENSNV
+162 VRLENTNV
-170 GTATNFEGIFTFRLP
+170 GTATNFEGVFSFRLP
-185 VVKGKVI
+185 VEKGKLI

-198 KTKEV
+198 KTKGV

-211 LKIVMEEEV
+211 LKIVLEEEV

-255 ALSMTQALSAF
+255 ALSITQALSAF

-322 AERVYDMDIN
+322 AERVYDMDVN
-332 RVESVTILK
+332 RVESITILK
-341 DASATALYGSRGSNG
+341 DASATALYGSRASNG

-371 VSLNANYNISI
+371 VSLNANYNISV

-406 EDTDYKEQRK
+406 QDTDYLEQCK

-427 VKKGVDT
+427 VRKGVNT

-450 LNFEGGD
+450 INFEGGD

-486 LTFNYNIGANFFIRN
+486 LTFNYNIGTNFFIRN
-501 DLSVDNVKAK
+501 DLAVDNVKAK

-558 TNVYTSIQDNFNIDW
+558 TSTYTSIQDNFNIDW
-573 RIIPSLRLQ
+573 RIIPALRLQ
-582 GRISYTKQFD
+582 GRISYTRQFD

-615 TYFRSSSQSDRFDG
+615 TYFRSNSQSDKFDG
-629 NLTLQYNKMFGV
+629 NLTLQYNKVLGV
-641 HSLNVGVGSNMME
+641 HSLNVGVGSNLTE

-667 VNPDMVFI
+667 VNPNMIFI

-681 EENSNPDGIYDKSRL
+681 KENSSPDGSYDKSRL

-744 KEAFWTGDEKSSLKL
+744 KEAFWSGDEKSSLKL

-801 PDLKWQNTIS
+801 PELKWQNTIS

-827 NGDFYIKD
+827 NGDFYIKN

-849 GFSSYVENIGELR
+849 GFSSYVENIGKLR
-862 NTGVEGR
+862 NTGIEGR

-876 DSQKDLRWNVTLS
+876 DTQRDLRWNVTLS

-910 ANSDYYNKGT
+910 ANSDWYNQGT

-931 QSALMVVRSGG
+931 QTALMMVRSGG

-948 NEIYIKR
+948 NEVYIKR
-955 NGDLTF
+955 NGELTF
-961 EYDANDKVKVGDMK
+961 EYDANDKVKCGDMK

-1056 VFDNDVFSLS
+1056 VFDNDLFSLS
-1066 SMSLSYELPRDIS
+1066 SVSLSYELPRDIS

>member
-1 MFHFNDKCMKKNR
+1 
-14 CSIPI
+14 
-19 WRDSLRK
+19 
-26 LWIMTRFLFVF
+26 MTRFLFIF
-37 VFVVSLHVSAALHSQ
+37 VFVASLHVSAALHSQ
-52 NKMVTLQLKGASLE
+52 NKMVTLHLKGVSLE

-77 YGFFYNIDSKDVKDL
+77 YGFFYNIDSKDIKKM
-92 TNISIDV
+92 TNISVNV
-99 KNMTLD
+99 KNMALED
-105 EVLLRILKG
+105 VLLQILKG
-114 TNLTYTIVNDVV
+114 TNLTYSIVNDVV
-126 ILNARNAVTVNDS
+126 ILNTRNSIVVNDS
-139 LRKDHVLVGRVMDM
+139 VGKNHVLVGRVMDV

-162 VRLENSNV
+162 VRLENTNV
-170 GTATNFEGIFTFRLP
+170 GTATNFEGVFSFRLP
-185 VVKGKVI
+185 VEKGKLI

-198 KTKEV
+198 KTKGV

-255 ALSMTQALSAF
+255 ALSITQALSAF

-322 AERVYDMDIN
+322 AERVYDMDVN
-332 RVESVTILK
+332 RVESITILK
-341 DASATALYGSRGSNG
+341 DASATALYGSRASNG

-371 VSLNANYNISI
+371 VSLNANYNISV

-406 EDTDYKEQRK
+406 ESTDYIEQRK

-427 VKKGVDT
+427 VRKGVDT

-450 LNFEGGD
+450 INFEGGD

-486 LTFNYNIGANFFIRN
+486 LTFNYNIGTNFFIRN

-558 TNVYTSIQDNFNIDW
+558 TSTYTSIQDNFNIDW
-573 RIIPSLRLQ
+573 RIVPALRLQ
-582 GRISYTKQFD
+582 GRISYSRQFD

-615 TYFRSSSQSDRFDG
+615 TYFRSNSQSDKFDG
-629 NLTLQYNKMFGV
+629 NLTLQYNKVFGV
-641 HSLNVGVGSNMME
+641 HSLNVGVGSNMTE

-667 VNPDMVFI
+667 VNPDMGFI
-675 GAATSF
+675 GAAISF
-681 EENSNPDGIYDKSRL
+681 AENSSPDGSYDKSRL

-744 KEAFWTGDEKSSLKL
+744 KETFWSGDEKSSLKL

-801 PDLKWQNTIS
+801 PELKWQNTIS

-827 NGDFYIKD
+827 NGDFYVKN

-849 GFSSYVENIGELR
+849 GFSSYVENIGKLR
-862 NTGVEGR
+862 NTGIEGR

-876 DSQKDLRWNVTLS
+876 DTQRDLRWNVTLS

-910 ANSDYYNKGT
+910 ANSDWYNQGT

-931 QSALMVVRSGG
+931 QTALMMVRSGG

-955 NGDLTF
+955 NGELTF
-961 EYDANDKVKVGDMK
+961 EYDANDKVECGDMK

-1056 VFDNDVFSLS
+1056 VFDNDLFSLS
-1066 SMSLSYELPRDIS
+1066 SVSLSYELPREIS
-1079 QKIYAD
+1079 QKFYAD

>member
-1 MFHFNDKCMKKNR
+1 
-14 CSIPI
+14 
-19 WRDSLRK
+19 
-26 LWIMTRFLFVF
+26 MTRFLFIF
-37 VFVVSLHVSAALHSQ
+37 VFVASLHVSAALHSQ
-52 NKMVTLQLKGASLE
+52 NKMVTLHLKGVSLE

-77 YGFFYNIDSKDVKDL
+77 YGFFYNIDSKDIKKM
-92 TNISIDV
+92 TNISVDV
-99 KNMTLD
+99 KNMALED
-105 EVLLRILKG
+105 VLLQILKG
-114 TNLTYTIVNDVV
+114 TNLTYSIVNDVV
-126 ILNARNAVTVNDS
+126 ILNTRNSIVVNDS
-139 LRKDHVLVGRVMDM
+139 VRKNHVLVGRVMDM
-153 NKDPLPGVT
+153 NKEPLPGVT
-162 VRLENSNV
+162 VRLENTSM
-170 GTATNFEGIFTFRLP
+170 GTATNFEGVFSFRLP
-185 VVKGKVI
+185 VEKGKLI

-198 KTKEV
+198 KTKGV

-211 LKIVMEEEV
+211 LKIVLEEEV

-255 ALSMTQALSAF
+255 ALSITQALSAF

-322 AERVYDMDIN
+322 AERVYDMDVN
-332 RVESVTILK
+332 RVESITILK
-341 DASATALYGSRGSNG
+341 DASATALYGSRASNG

-371 VSLNANYNISI
+371 VSLNANYNISV

-406 EDTDYKEQRK
+406 QDTDYLEQCK

-427 VKKGVDT
+427 VRKGVNT

-450 LNFEGGD
+450 INFEGGD

-486 LTFNYNIGANFFIRN
+486 LTFNYNIGTNFFIRN
-501 DLSVDNVKAK
+501 DLAVDNVKAK

-558 TNVYTSIQDNFNIDW
+558 TSTYTSIQDNFNIDW
-573 RIIPSLRLQ
+573 RIIPALRLQ
-582 GRISYTKQFD
+582 GRISYTRQFD

-615 TYFRSSSQSDRFDG
+615 TYFRSNSQSDKFDG
-629 NLTLQYNKMFGV
+629 NLTLQYNKVLGV
-641 HSLNVGVGSNMME
+641 HSLNVGVGSNLTE

-667 VNPDMVFI
+667 VNPNMIFI

-681 EENSNPDGIYDKSRL
+681 KENSSPDGSYDKSRL

-744 KEAFWTGDEKSSLKL
+744 KEAFWSGDEKSSLKL

-801 PDLKWQNTIS
+801 PELKWQNTIS

-827 NGDFYIKD
+827 NGDFYIKN

-849 GFSSYVENIGELR
+849 GFSSYVENIGKLR
-862 NTGVEGR
+862 NTGIEGR

-876 DSQKDLRWNVTLS
+876 DTQRDLRWNVTLS

-910 ANSDYYNKGT
+910 ANSDWYNQGT

-931 QSALMVVRSGG
+931 QTALMMVRSGG

-948 NEIYIKR
+948 NEVYIKR
-955 NGDLTF
+955 NGELTF
-961 EYDANDKVKVGDMK
+961 EYDANDKVKCGDMK

-999 QFGAKAYNGTLASKV
+999 QFGAKAYNGTLASK
-1014 EGANP
+1014 
-1019 YKNADK
+1019 
-1025 RVLYDRWKEPGDHAK
+1025 DRK
-1040 FRRID
+1040 
-1045 DRTSPYQTTRL
+1045 S
-1056 VFDNDVFSLS
+1056 VV
-1066 SMSLSYELPRDIS
+1066 
-1079 QKIYAD
+1079 
-1085 RVRLMLSTTD
+1085 
-1095 VFRLSTIKQ
+1095 
-1104 ERGTSYPFART
+1104 
-1115 FNLSLNVTF
+1115 

>member
-1 MFHFNDKCMKKNR
+1 
-14 CSIPI
+14 
-19 WRDSLRK
+19 
-26 LWIMTRFLFVF
+26 MTRFLFIF
-37 VFVVSLHVSAALHSQ
+37 VFVASLHVSAALHSQ
-52 NKMVTLQLKGASLE
+52 NKMVTLHLKGVSLE

-77 YGFFYNIDSKDVKDL
+77 YGFFYNIDSKDIKKM
-92 TNISIDV
+92 TNISVDV
-99 KNMTLD
+99 KNMALED
-105 EVLLRILKG
+105 VLLQILKG
-114 TNLTYTIVNDVV
+114 TNLTYSIVNDVV
-126 ILNARNAVTVNDS
+126 ILNTRNSIVVNDS
-139 LRKDHVLVGRVMDM
+139 VRKNHVLVGRVMDM
-153 NKDPLPGVT
+153 NKEPLPGVT
-162 VRLENSNV
+162 VRLENTSM
-170 GTATNFEGIFTFRLP
+170 GTATNFEGVFSFRLP
-185 VVKGKVI
+185 VEKGKLI

-198 KTKEV
+198 KTKGV

-211 LKIVMEEEV
+211 LKIVLEEEV

-255 ALSMTQALSAF
+255 ALSITQALSAF

-322 AERVYDMDIN
+322 AERVYDMDVN
-332 RVESVTILK
+332 RVESITILK
-341 DASATALYGSRGSNG
+341 DASATALYGSRASNG

-371 VSLNANYNISI
+371 VSLNANYNISV

-406 EDTDYKEQRK
+406 QDTDYLEQCK

-427 VKKGVDT
+427 VRKGVNT

-450 LNFEGGD
+450 INFEGGD

-486 LTFNYNIGANFFIRN
+486 LTFNYNIGTNFFIRN
-501 DLSVDNVKAK
+501 DLAVDNVKAK

-558 TNVYTSIQDNFNIDW
+558 TSTYTSIQDNFNIDW
-573 RIIPSLRLQ
+573 RIIPALRLQ
-582 GRISYTKQFD
+582 GRISYTRQFD

-615 TYFRSSSQSDRFDG
+615 TYFRSNSQSDKFDG
-629 NLTLQYNKMFGV
+629 NLTLQYNKVLGV
-641 HSLNVGVGSNMME
+641 HSLNVGVGSNLTE

-667 VNPDMVFI
+667 VNPNMIFI

-681 EENSNPDGIYDKSRL
+681 KENSSPDGSYDKSRL

-711 FLDLSFRTDGSSKFG
+711 FLDSSFRTDGSSKFG

-744 KEAFWTGDEKSSLKL
+744 KEAFWSGDEKSSLKL

-801 PDLKWQNTIS
+801 PELKWQNTIS

-827 NGDFYIKD
+827 NGDFYIKN

-849 GFSSYVENIGELR
+849 GFSSYVENIGKLR
-862 NTGVEGR
+862 NTGIEGR

-876 DSQKDLRWNVTLS
+876 DTQRDLRWNVTLS

-910 ANSDYYNKGT
+910 ANSDWYNQGT

-931 QSALMVVRSGG
+931 QTALMMVRSGG

-948 NEIYIKR
+948 NEVYIKR
-955 NGDLTF
+955 NGELTF
-961 EYDANDKVKVGDMK
+961 EYDANDKVKCGDMK

-1056 VFDNDVFSLS
+1056 VFDNDLFSLS
-1066 SMSLSYELPRDIS
+1066 SVSLSYELPREIS

>member
-1 MFHFNDKCMKKNR
+1 
-14 CSIPI
+14 
-19 WRDSLRK
+19 
-26 LWIMTRFLFVF
+26 MTRFLFIF
-37 VFVVSLHVSAALHSQ
+37 VFVASLHVSAALHSQ
-52 NKMVTLQLKGASLE
+52 NKMVTLHLKGVSLE

-77 YGFFYNIDSKDVKDL
+77 YGFFYNIDSKDIKKM
-92 TNISIDV
+92 TNISVDV
-99 KNMTLD
+99 KNMALED
-105 EVLLRILKG
+105 VLLQILKG
-114 TNLTYTIVNDVV
+114 TNLTYSIVNDVV
-126 ILNARNAVTVNDS
+126 ILNTRNSTVVNDS
-139 LRKDHVLVGRVMDM
+139 VRKNHVLVGRVMDM
-153 NKDPLPGVT
+153 NKEPLPGVT
-162 VRLENSNV
+162 VRLENTSM
-170 GTATNFEGIFTFRLP
+170 GTATNFEGVFSFRLP
-185 VVKGKVI
+185 VEKGKLI

-198 KTKEV
+198 KTKGV

-211 LKIVMEEEV
+211 LKIVLEEEV

-255 ALSMTQALSAF
+255 ALSITQALSAF
-266 DPSIRLA
+266 DPS
-273 ESLTNGSNPNVLP
+273 
-286 DITIRGENGF
+286 IRGENGF

-322 AERVYDMDIN
+322 AERVYDMDVN
-332 RVESVTILK
+332 RVESITILK
-341 DASATALYGSRGSNG
+341 DASATALYGSRASNG

-371 VSLNANYNISI
+371 VSLNANYNISV

-406 EDTDYKEQRK
+406 QDTDYLEQCK

-427 VKKGVDT
+427 VRKGVNT

-450 LNFEGGD
+450 INFEGGD

-486 LTFNYNIGANFFIRN
+486 LTFNYNIGTNFFIRN
-501 DLSVDNVKAK
+501 DLAVDNVKAK

-558 TNVYTSIQDNFNIDW
+558 TSTYTSIQDNFNIDW
-573 RIIPSLRLQ
+573 RIIPALRLQ
-582 GRISYTKQFD
+582 GRISYTRQFD

-615 TYFRSSSQSDRFDG
+615 TYFRSNSQSDKFDG
-629 NLTLQYNKMFGV
+629 NLTLQYNKVLGV
-641 HSLNVGVGSNMME
+641 HSLNVGVGSNLTE

-667 VNPDMVFI
+667 VNPNMIFI

-681 EENSNPDGIYDKSRL
+681 KENSSPDGSYDKSRL

-744 KEAFWTGDEKSSLKL
+744 KEAFWSGDEKSSLKL

-801 PDLKWQNTIS
+801 PELKWQNTIS

-827 NGDFYIKD
+827 NGDFYIKN

-849 GFSSYVENIGELR
+849 GFSSYVENIGKLR
-862 NTGVEGR
+862 NTGIEGR

-876 DSQKDLRWNVTLS
+876 DTQRDLRWNVTLS

-910 ANSDYYNKGT
+910 ANSDWYNQGT

-931 QSALMVVRSGG
+931 QTALMMVRSGG

-948 NEIYIKR
+948 NEVYIKR
-955 NGDLTF
+955 NGELTF
-961 EYDANDKVKVGDMK
+961 EYDANDKVKCGDMK

-1056 VFDNDVFSLS
+1056 VFDNDLFSLS
-1066 SMSLSYELPRDIS
+1066 SVSLSYELPREIS

>member
-1 MFHFNDKCMKKNR
+1 
-14 CSIPI
+14 
-19 WRDSLRK
+19 
-26 LWIMTRFLFVF
+26 MTRFLFIF
-37 VFVVSLHVSAALHSQ
+37 VFVASLHVSAALHSQ
-52 NKMVTLQLKGASLE
+52 NKMVTLHLKGVSLE

-77 YGFFYNIDSKDVKDL
+77 YGFFYNIDSKDIKKM
-92 TNISIDV
+92 TNISVDV
-99 KNMTLD
+99 KNMALED
-105 EVLLRILKG
+105 VLLQILKG
-114 TNLTYTIVNDVV
+114 TNLTYSIVNDVV
-126 ILNARNAVTVNDS
+126 ILNTRNSIVVNDS
-139 LRKDHVLVGRVMDM
+139 VRKNHVLVGRVMDM
-153 NKDPLPGVT
+153 NKEPLPGVT
-162 VRLENSNV
+162 VRLENTSM
-170 GTATNFEGIFTFRLP
+170 GTATNFEGVFSFRLP
-185 VVKGKVI
+185 VEKGKLI

-198 KTKEV
+198 KTKGV

-211 LKIVMEEEV
+211 LKIVLEEEV

-255 ALSMTQALSAF
+255 ALSITQALSAF

-322 AERVYDMDIN
+322 AERVYDMDVN
-332 RVESVTILK
+332 RVESITILK
-341 DASATALYGSRGSNG
+341 DASATALYGSRASNG

-371 VSLNANYNISI
+371 VSLNANYNISV

-406 EDTDYKEQRK
+406 QDTDYLEQCK

-427 VKKGVDT
+427 VRKGVNT

-450 LNFEGGD
+450 INFEGGD

-486 LTFNYNIGANFFIRN
+486 LTFNYNIGTNFFIRN
-501 DLSVDNVKAK
+501 DLAVDNVKAK

-558 TNVYTSIQDNFNIDW
+558 TSTYTSIQDNFNIDW
-573 RIIPSLRLQ
+573 RIIPALRLQ
-582 GRISYTKQFD
+582 GRISYTRQFD

-615 TYFRSSSQSDRFDG
+615 TYFRSNSQSDKFDG
-629 NLTLQYNKMFGV
+629 NLTLQYNKVLGV
-641 HSLNVGVGSNMME
+641 HSLNVGVGSNLTE

-667 VNPDMVFI
+667 VNPNMIFI

-681 EENSNPDGIYDKSRL
+681 KENSSPDGSYDKSRL

-744 KEAFWTGDEKSSLKL
+744 KEAFWSGDEKSSLKL

-801 PDLKWQNTIS
+801 PELKWQNTIS

-827 NGDFYIKD
+827 NGDFYIQN

-849 GFSSYVENIGELR
+849 GFSSYVENIGKLR
-862 NTGVEGR
+862 NTGIEGR

-876 DSQKDLRWNVTLS
+876 DTQRDLRWNVTLS

-910 ANSDYYNKGT
+910 ANSDWYNQGT

-931 QSALMVVRSGG
+931 QTALMMVRSGG

-948 NEIYIKR
+948 NEVYIKR
-955 NGDLTF
+955 NGELTF
-961 EYDANDKVKVGDMK
+961 EYDANDKVKCGDMK

-1056 VFDNDVFSLS
+1056 VFDNDLFSLS
-1066 SMSLSYELPRDIS
+1066 SVSLSYELPREIS

>member
-1 MFHFNDKCMKKNR
+1 
-14 CSIPI
+14 
-19 WRDSLRK
+19 
-26 LWIMTRFLFVF
+26 MTRFLFIF
-37 VFVVSLHVSAALHSQ
+37 VFVASLHVSAALHSQ
-52 NKMVTLQLKGASLE
+52 NKMVTLHLKGVSLE

-77 YGFFYNIDSKDVKDL
+77 YGFFYNIDSKDIKKM
-92 TNISIDV
+92 TNISVDV
-99 KNMTLD
+99 KNMALED
-105 EVLLRILKG
+105 VLLQILKG
-114 TNLTYTIVNDVV
+114 TNLTYSIVNDVV
-126 ILNARNAVTVNDS
+126 ILHTRNSIVVNDS
-139 LRKDHVLVGRVMDM
+139 VRKNHVLVGRVMDM
-153 NKDPLPGVT
+153 NKEPLPGVT
-162 VRLENSNV
+162 VRLENTSM
-170 GTATNFEGIFTFRLP
+170 GTATNFEGVFSFRLP
-185 VVKGKVI
+185 VEKGKLI

-198 KTKEV
+198 KTKGV

-211 LKIVMEEEV
+211 LKIVLEEEV

-255 ALSMTQALSAF
+255 ALSITQALSAF

-322 AERVYDMDIN
+322 AERVYDMDVN
-332 RVESVTILK
+332 RVESITILK
-341 DASATALYGSRGSNG
+341 DASATALYGSRASNG

-371 VSLNANYNISI
+371 VSLNANYNISV

-406 EDTDYKEQRK
+406 QDTDYLEQCK

-427 VKKGVDT
+427 VRKGVNT

-450 LNFEGGD
+450 INFEGGD

-486 LTFNYNIGANFFIRN
+486 LTFNYNIGTNFFIRN
-501 DLSVDNVKAK
+501 DLAVDNVKAK

-558 TNVYTSIQDNFNIDW
+558 TSTYTSIQDNFNIDW
-573 RIIPSLRLQ
+573 RIIPALRLQ
-582 GRISYTKQFD
+582 GRISYTRQFD

-615 TYFRSSSQSDRFDG
+615 TYFRSNSQSDKFDG
-629 NLTLQYNKMFGV
+629 NLTLQYNKVLGV
-641 HSLNVGVGSNMME
+641 HSLNVGVGSNLTE

-667 VNPDMVFI
+667 VNPNMIFI

-681 EENSNPDGIYDKSRL
+681 KENSSPDGSYDKSRL

-744 KEAFWTGDEKSSLKL
+744 KEAFWSGDEKSSLKL

-801 PDLKWQNTIS
+801 PELKWQNTIS

-827 NGDFYIKD
+827 NGDFYIKN

-849 GFSSYVENIGELR
+849 GFSSYVENIGKLR
-862 NTGVEGR
+862 NTGIEGR

-876 DSQKDLRWNVTLS
+876 DTQRDLRWNVTLS

-910 ANSDYYNKGT
+910 ANSDWYNQGT

-931 QSALMVVRSGG
+931 QTALMMVRSGG

-948 NEIYIKR
+948 NEVYIKR
-955 NGDLTF
+955 NGELTF
-961 EYDANDKVKVGDMK
+961 EYDANDKVKCGDMK

-1056 VFDNDVFSLS
+1056 VFDNDLFSLS
-1066 SMSLSYELPRDIS
+1066 SVSLSYELPRDIS

>member
-1 MFHFNDKCMKKNR
+1 
-14 CSIPI
+14 
-19 WRDSLRK
+19 
-26 LWIMTRFLFVF
+26 MTRFLFIF
-37 VFVVSLHVSAALHSQ
+37 VFVASLHVSAALHSQ
-52 NKMVTLQLKGASLE
+52 NKMVTLHLKGVSLE

-77 YGFFYNIDSKDVKDL
+77 YGFFYNIDSKDIKKM
-92 TNISIDV
+92 TNISVDV
-99 KNMTLD
+99 KNMALED
-105 EVLLRILKG
+105 VLLQILKG
-114 TNLTYTIVNDVV
+114 TNLTYSIVNDVV
-126 ILNARNAVTVNDS
+126 ILNTRNSIVVNDS
-139 LRKDHVLVGRVMDM
+139 VRKNHVLVGRVMDM
-153 NKDPLPGVT
+153 NKEPLPGVT
-162 VRLENSNV
+162 VRLENTSM
-170 GTATNFEGIFTFRLP
+170 GTATNFEGVFSFRLP
-185 VVKGKVI
+185 VEKGKLI

-198 KTKEV
+198 KTKGV

-211 LKIVMEEEV
+211 LKIVLEEEV

-255 ALSMTQALSAF
+255 ALSITQALSAF

-322 AERVYDMDIN
+322 AERVYDMDVN
-332 RVESVTILK
+332 RVESITILK
-341 DASATALYGSRGSNG
+341 DASATALYGSRASNG

-371 VSLNANYNISI
+371 VSLNANYNISV

-406 EDTDYKEQRK
+406 QDTDYLEQCK

-427 VKKGVDT
+427 VRKGVNT

-450 LNFEGGD
+450 INFEGGD

-486 LTFNYNIGANFFIRN
+486 LTFNYNIGTNFFIRN
-501 DLSVDNVKAK
+501 DLAVDNVKAK

-558 TNVYTSIQDNFNIDW
+558 TSTYTSIQDNFNIDW
-573 RIIPSLRLQ
+573 RIIPALRLQ
-582 GRISYTKQFD
+582 GRISYTRQFD

-615 TYFRSSSQSDRFDG
+615 TYFRSNSQSDKFDG
-629 NLTLQYNKMFGV
+629 NLTLQYNKVLGV
-641 HSLNVGVGSNMME
+641 HSLNVGVGSNLTE

-667 VNPDMVFI
+667 VNPNMIFI

-681 EENSNPDGIYDKSRL
+681 KENSSPDGSYDKSRL

-744 KEAFWTGDEKSSLKL
+744 KEAFWSGDEKSSLKL

-801 PDLKWQNTIS
+801 PELKWQNTIS

-827 NGDFYIKD
+827 NGDFYIKN

-849 GFSSYVENIGELR
+849 GFSSYVENIGKLR
-862 NTGVEGR
+862 NTGIEGR

-876 DSQKDLRWNVTLS
+876 DTQRDLRWNVTLS

-910 ANSDYYNKGT
+910 ANSDWYNQGT

-926 EAGRS
+926 EDGRS
-931 QSALMVVRSGG
+931 QTALMMVR
-942 IDPATG
+942 
-948 NEIYIKR
+948 
-955 NGDLTF
+955 
-961 EYDANDKVKVGDMK
+961 
-975 PTIEGN
+975 
-981 VNTNLTWKGFT
+981 
-992 LYMLFKY
+992 
-999 QFGAKAYNGTLASKV
+999 
-1014 EGANP
+1014 
-1019 YKNADK
+1019 
-1025 RVLYDRWKEPGDHAK
+1025 
-1040 FRRID
+1040 
-1045 DRTSPYQTTRL
+1045 
-1056 VFDNDVFSLS
+1056 
-1066 SMSLSYELPRDIS
+1066 
-1079 QKIYAD
+1079 
-1085 RVRLMLSTTD
+1085 
-1095 VFRLSTIKQ
+1095 
-1104 ERGTSYPFART
+1104 
-1115 FNLSLNVTF
+1115 

>member
-1 MFHFNDKCMKKNR
+1 MKKNR

-26 LWIMTRFLFVF
+26 LWIMTRFLFLF
-37 VFVVSLHVSAALHSQ
+37 VFVASLHVSAALHSQ
-52 NKMVTLQLKGASLE
+52 NKMVTLHLEGVSLE

-77 YGFFYNIDSKDVKDL
+77 YGFFYNIDSKDIKKM
-92 TNISIDV
+92 TSISVDV
-99 KNMTLD
+99 KNMALED
-105 EVLLRILKG
+105 VLSQILRG
-114 TNLTYTIVNDVV
+114 TNLSYTIVNDVV
-126 ILNARNAVTVNDS
+126 ILNARSAVVVNDS
-139 LRKDHVLVGRVMDM
+139 LGKNHMLVGRVLDM
-153 NKDPLPGVT
+153 NKEPLPGVT
-162 VRLENSNV
+162 VRLENTNM
-170 GTATNFEGIFTFRLP
+170 GTATNFDGIFSFRLP
-185 VVKGKVI
+185 VMNGRLI
-192 LSFVGF
+192 LSFVGY

-211 LKIVMEEEV
+211 LKIVLEEEV

-255 ALSMTQALSAF
+255 ALSITQALSAF

-322 AERVYDMDIN
+322 AERVYDMDVN
-332 RVESVTILK
+332 RVESITILK
-341 DASATALYGSRGSNG
+341 DASATALYGSRASNG

-371 VSLNANYNISI
+371 VSLNANYNISV

-406 EDTDYKEQRK
+406 QDTDYLEQCK

-427 VKKGVDT
+427 VRKGVNT

-450 LNFEGGD
+450 INFEGGD

-486 LTFNYNIGANFFIRN
+486 LTFNYNIGTNFFIRN
-501 DLSVDNVKAK
+501 DLAVDNVKAK

-558 TNVYTSIQDNFNIDW
+558 TSTYTSIQDNFNIDW
-573 RIIPSLRLQ
+573 RIIPALRLQ
-582 GRISYTKQFD
+582 GRISYTRQFD

-615 TYFRSSSQSDRFDG
+615 TYFRSNSQSDKFDG
-629 NLTLQYNKMFGV
+629 NLTLQYNKVLGV
-641 HSLNVGVGSNMME
+641 HSLNVGVGSNLTE

-667 VNPDMVFI
+667 VNPNMIFI

-681 EENSNPDGIYDKSRL
+681 KENSSPDGSYDKSRL

-744 KEAFWTGDEKSSLKL
+744 KEAFWSGDEKSSLKL

-801 PDLKWQNTIS
+801 PELKWQNTIS

-827 NGDFYIKD
+827 NGDFYIKN

-849 GFSSYVENIGELR
+849 GFSSYVENIGKLR
-862 NTGVEGR
+862 NTGIEGR

-876 DSQKDLRWNVTLS
+876 DTQRDLRWNVTLS

-910 ANSDYYNKGT
+910 ANSDWYNQGT

-931 QSALMVVRSGG
+931 QTALMMVRSGG

-948 NEIYIKR
+948 NEVYIKR
-955 NGDLTF
+955 NGELTF
-961 EYDANDKVKVGDMK
+961 EYDANDKVKCGDMK

-1056 VFDNDVFSLS
+1056 VFDNDLFSLS
-1066 SMSLSYELPRDIS
+1066 SVSLSYELPRDIS

>member
-1 MFHFNDKCMKKNR
+1 
-14 CSIPI
+14 
-19 WRDSLRK
+19 
-26 LWIMTRFLFVF
+26 MTRFLFIF
-37 VFVVSLHVSAALHSQ
+37 VFVASLHVSAALHSQ
-52 NKMVTLQLKGASLE
+52 NKMVTLHLKGVSLE

-77 YGFFYNIDSKDVKDL
+77 YGFFYNIDSKDIKKM
-92 TNISIDV
+92 TNISVNV
-99 KNMTLD
+99 KNMALED
-105 EVLLRILKG
+105 VLLQILKG
-114 TNLTYTIVNDVV
+114 TNLTYSIVNDVV
-126 ILNARNAVTVNDS
+126 ILNTRNSIVVNDS
-139 LRKDHVLVGRVMDM
+139 VRKNHVLVGRVMDM
-153 NKDPLPGVT
+153 NKEPLPGVT
-162 VRLENSNV
+162 VRLENTSM
-170 GTATNFEGIFTFRLP
+170 GTATNFEGVFSFRLP
-185 VVKGKVI
+185 VEKGKLI

-198 KTKEV
+198 KTKGV

-211 LKIVMEEEV
+211 LKIVLEEEV

-255 ALSMTQALSAF
+255 ALSITQALSAF

-322 AERVYDMDIN
+322 AERVYDMDVN
-332 RVESVTILK
+332 RVESITILK
-341 DASATALYGSRGSNG
+341 DASATALYGSRASNG

-371 VSLNANYNISI
+371 VSLNANYNISV

-406 EDTDYKEQRK
+406 QDTDYLEQCK

-427 VKKGVDT
+427 VRKGVNT

-450 LNFEGGD
+450 INFEGGD

-486 LTFNYNIGANFFIRN
+486 LTFNYNIGTNFFIRN
-501 DLSVDNVKAK
+501 DLAVDNVKAK

-558 TNVYTSIQDNFNIDW
+558 TSTYTSIQDNFNIDW
-573 RIIPSLRLQ
+573 RIIPALRLQ
-582 GRISYTKQFD
+582 GRISYTRQFD

-615 TYFRSSSQSDRFDG
+615 TYFRSNSQSDKFDG
-629 NLTLQYNKMFGV
+629 NLTLQYNKVLGV
-641 HSLNVGVGSNMME
+641 HSLNVGVGSNLTE

-667 VNPDMVFI
+667 VNPNMIFI

-681 EENSNPDGIYDKSRL
+681 KENSSPDGSYDKSRL

-744 KEAFWTGDEKSSLKL
+744 KEAFWSGDEKSSLKL

-801 PDLKWQNTIS
+801 PELKWQNTIS

-827 NGDFYIKD
+827 NGDFYIKN

-849 GFSSYVENIGELR
+849 GFSSYVENIGKLR
-862 NTGVEGR
+862 NTGIEGR

-876 DSQKDLRWNVTLS
+876 DTQRDLRWNVTLS

-910 ANSDYYNKGT
+910 ANSDWYNQGT

-931 QSALMVVRSGG
+931 QTALMMVRSGG

-948 NEIYIKR
+948 NEVYIKR
-955 NGDLTF
+955 NGELTF
-961 EYDANDKVKVGDMK
+961 EYDANDKVKCGDMK

-1056 VFDNDVFSLS
+1056 VFDNDLFSLS
-1066 SMSLSYELPRDIS
+1066 SVSLSYELPREIS

>member
-1 MFHFNDKCMKKNR
+1 
-14 CSIPI
+14 
-19 WRDSLRK
+19 
-26 LWIMTRFLFVF
+26 MTRFLFIF
-37 VFVVSLHVSAALHSQ
+37 VFVASLHVSAALHSQ
-52 NKMVTLQLKGASLE
+52 NKMVTLHLKGVSLE

-77 YGFFYNIDSKDVKDL
+77 YGFFYNIDSKDIKKM
-92 TNISIDV
+92 TNISVDV
-99 KNMTLD
+99 KNMALED
-105 EVLLRILKG
+105 VLLQILKG
-114 TNLTYTIVNDVV
+114 TNLTYSIVNDVV
-126 ILNARNAVTVNDS
+126 ILNTRNSIVVNDS
-139 LRKDHVLVGRVMDM
+139 VRKNHVLVGRVMDM
-153 NKDPLPGVT
+153 NKEPLPGVT
-162 VRLENSNV
+162 VRLENTSM
-170 GTATNFEGIFTFRLP
+170 GTATNFEGVFSFRLP
-185 VVKGKVI
+185 VEKGKLI

-198 KTKEV
+198 KTKGV

-211 LKIVMEEEV
+211 LKIVLEEEV

-255 ALSMTQALSAF
+255 ALSITQALSAF

-322 AERVYDMDIN
+322 AERVYDMDVN
-332 RVESVTILK
+332 RVEAITILK
-341 DASATALYGSRGSNG
+341 DASATALYGSRASNG

-371 VSLNANYNISI
+371 VSLNANYNISV

-406 EDTDYKEQRK
+406 QDTDYLEQCK

-427 VKKGVDT
+427 VRKGVNT

-450 LNFEGGD
+450 INFEGGD

-486 LTFNYNIGANFFIRN
+486 LTFNYNIGTNFFIRN
-501 DLSVDNVKAK
+501 DLAVDNVKAK

-558 TNVYTSIQDNFNIDW
+558 TSTYTSIQDNFNIDW
-573 RIIPSLRLQ
+573 RIIPALRLQ
-582 GRISYTKQFD
+582 GRISYTRQFD

-615 TYFRSSSQSDRFDG
+615 TYFRSNSQSDKFDG
-629 NLTLQYNKMFGV
+629 NLTLQYNKVLGV
-641 HSLNVGVGSNMME
+641 HSLNVGVGSNLTE

-667 VNPDMVFI
+667 VNPNMIFI

-681 EENSNPDGIYDKSRL
+681 KENSSPDGSYDKSRL

-744 KEAFWTGDEKSSLKL
+744 KEAFWSGDEKSSLKL

-801 PDLKWQNTIS
+801 PELKWQNTIS

-827 NGDFYIKD
+827 NGDFYIKN

-849 GFSSYVENIGELR
+849 GFSSYVENIGKLR
-862 NTGVEGR
+862 NTGIEGR

-876 DSQKDLRWNVTLS
+876 DTQRDLRWNVTLS

-910 ANSDYYNKGT
+910 ANSDWYNQGT

-931 QSALMVVRSGG
+931 QTALMMVRSGG

-948 NEIYIKR
+948 NEVYIKR
-955 NGDLTF
+955 NGELTF
-961 EYDANDKVKVGDMK
+961 EYDANDKVKCGDMK

-1056 VFDNDVFSLS
+1056 VFDNDLFSLS
-1066 SMSLSYELPRDIS
+1066 SVSLSYELPREIS

>member
-1 MFHFNDKCMKKNR
+1 
-14 CSIPI
+14 
-19 WRDSLRK
+19 
-26 LWIMTRFLFVF
+26 MTRFLFIF
-37 VFVVSLHVSAALHSQ
+37 VFVASLHVSAALHSQ
-52 NKMVTLQLKGASLE
+52 NKMVTLHLKGVSLE

-77 YGFFYNIDSKDVKDL
+77 YGFFYNIDSKDIKKM
-92 TNISIDV
+92 TNISVDV
-99 KNMTLD
+99 KNMALED
-105 EVLLRILKG
+105 VLLQILKG
-114 TNLTYTIVNDVV
+114 TNLTYSIVNDVV
-126 ILNARNAVTVNDS
+126 ILNTRNSIVVNDS
-139 LRKDHVLVGRVMDM
+139 VRKNHVLVGRVMDM
-153 NKDPLPGVT
+153 NKEPLPGVT
-162 VRLENSNV
+162 VRLENTSM
-170 GTATNFEGIFTFRLP
+170 GTATNFEGVFSFRLP
-185 VVKGKVI
+185 VEKGKLI

-198 KTKEV
+198 KTKGV

-211 LKIVMEEEV
+211 LKIVLEEEV

-255 ALSMTQALSAF
+255 ALSITQALSAF

-322 AERVYDMDIN
+322 AERVYDMDVN
-332 RVESVTILK
+332 RVESITILK
-341 DASATALYGSRGSNG
+341 DASATALYGSRASNG

-371 VSLNANYNISI
+371 VSLNANYNISV

-406 EDTDYKEQRK
+406 QDTDYLEQCK

-427 VKKGVDT
+427 VRKGVNT

-450 LNFEGGD
+450 INFEGGD

-486 LTFNYNIGANFFIRN
+486 LTFNYNIGTNFFIRN
-501 DLSVDNVKAK
+501 DLAVDNVKAK

-558 TNVYTSIQDNFNIDW
+558 TSTYTSIQDNFNIDW
-573 RIIPSLRLQ
+573 RIIPALRLQ
-582 GRISYTKQFD
+582 GRISYTRQFD

-615 TYFRSSSQSDRFDG
+615 TYFRSNSQSDKFDG
-629 NLTLQYNKMFGV
+629 NLTLQYNKVLGV
-641 HSLNVGVGSNMME
+641 HSLNVGVGSNLTE

-667 VNPDMVFI
+667 VNPNMIFI

-681 EENSNPDGIYDKSRL
+681 KENSSPDGSYDKSRL

-744 KEAFWTGDEKSSLKL
+744 KEAFWSGDEKSSLKL

-801 PDLKWQNTIS
+801 PELKWQNTIS

-827 NGDFYIKD
+827 NGDFYIKN

-849 GFSSYVENIGELR
+849 GFSSYVENIGKLR
-862 NTGVEGR
+862 NTGIEGR

-876 DSQKDLRWNVTLS
+876 DTQRDLRWNVTLS

-910 ANSDYYNKGT
+910 ANSDWYNQGT

-931 QSALMVVRSGG
+931 QTALMMVRSGG

-948 NEIYIKR
+948 NEVYIKR
-955 NGDLTF
+955 NGELTF
-961 EYDANDKVKVGDMK
+961 EYDANDKVKCGDMK

-1056 VFDNDVFSLS
+1056 VFDNDLFSLS
-1066 SMSLSYELPRDIS
+1066 SVSLSYELPREIS

>member
-1 MFHFNDKCMKKNR
+1 
-14 CSIPI
+14 
-19 WRDSLRK
+19 
-26 LWIMTRFLFVF
+26 MTRFLFVF

-139 LRKDHVLVGRVMDM
+139 LRKDQVLVGRVMDM

-744 KEAFWTGDEKSSLKL
+744 KEAFWSGNEKNALKL

-876 DSQKDLRWNVTLS
+876 DSQKDLRWNVTFA

>member
-1 MFHFNDKCMKKNR
+1 
-14 CSIPI
+14 
-19 WRDSLRK
+19 
-26 LWIMTRFLFVF
+26 MTRFLFIF
-37 VFVVSLHVSAALHSQ
+37 VFVASLHMSAALHSQ
-52 NKMVTLQLKGASLE
+52 NKMVTLHLKGVSLE

-77 YGFFYNIDSKDVKDL
+77 YGFFYNIDSKDIKKM
-92 TNISIDV
+92 TNISVDV
-99 KNMTLD
+99 KNMALED
-105 EVLLRILKG
+105 VLLQILKG
-114 TNLTYTIVNDVV
+114 TNLTYSIVNDVV
-126 ILNARNAVTVNDS
+126 ILNTRNSIVVNDS
-139 LRKDHVLVGRVMDM
+139 VRKNHVLVGRVMDM
-153 NKDPLPGVT
+153 NKEPLPGVT
-162 VRLENSNV
+162 VRLENTSM
-170 GTATNFEGIFTFRLP
+170 GTATNFEGVFSFRLP
-185 VVKGKVI
+185 VEKGKLI

-198 KTKEV
+198 KTKGV

-211 LKIVMEEEV
+211 LKIVLEEEV

-255 ALSMTQALSAF
+255 ALSITQALSAF

-322 AERVYDMDIN
+322 AERVYDMDVN
-332 RVESVTILK
+332 RVESITILK
-341 DASATALYGSRGSNG
+341 DASATALYGSRASNG

-371 VSLNANYNISI
+371 VSLNANYNISV

-406 EDTDYKEQRK
+406 QDTDYLEQCK

-427 VKKGVDT
+427 VRKGVNT

-450 LNFEGGD
+450 INFEGGD

-486 LTFNYNIGANFFIRN
+486 LTFNYNIGTNFFIRN
-501 DLSVDNVKAK
+501 DLAVDNVKAK

-558 TNVYTSIQDNFNIDW
+558 TSTYTSIQDNFNIDW
-573 RIIPSLRLQ
+573 RIIPALRLQ
-582 GRISYTKQFD
+582 GRISYTRQFD

-615 TYFRSSSQSDRFDG
+615 TYFRSNSQSDKFDG
-629 NLTLQYNKMFGV
+629 NLTLQYNKVLGV
-641 HSLNVGVGSNMME
+641 HSLNVGVGSNLTE

-667 VNPDMVFI
+667 VNPNMIFI

-681 EENSNPDGIYDKSRL
+681 KENSSPDGSYDKSRL

-744 KEAFWTGDEKSSLKL
+744 KEAFWSGDEKSSLKL

-801 PDLKWQNTIS
+801 PELKWQNTIS

-827 NGDFYIKD
+827 NGDFYIKN

-849 GFSSYVENIGELR
+849 GFSSYVENIGKLR
-862 NTGVEGR
+862 NTGIEGR

-876 DSQKDLRWNVTLS
+876 DTQRDLRWNVTLS

-910 ANSDYYNKGT
+910 ANSDWYNQGT

-931 QSALMVVRSGG
+931 QTALMMVRSGG

-948 NEIYIKR
+948 NEVYIKR
-955 NGDLTF
+955 NGELTF
-961 EYDANDKVKVGDMK
+961 EYDANDKVKCGDMK

-1056 VFDNDVFSLS
+1056 VFDNDLFSLS
-1066 SMSLSYELPRDIS
+1066 SVSLSYELPREIS

>member
-1 MFHFNDKCMKKNR
+1 
-14 CSIPI
+14 
-19 WRDSLRK
+19 
-26 LWIMTRFLFVF
+26 MTRFLFLF
-37 VFVVSLHVSAALHSQ
+37 VFVASLHVSAALHSQ
-52 NKMVTLQLKGASLE
+52 NKMVTLHLEGVSLE

-77 YGFFYNIDSKDVKDL
+77 YGFFYNIDSKDIKKM
-92 TNISIDV
+92 TSISVDV
-99 KNMTLD
+99 KNMALED
-105 EVLLRILKG
+105 VLSQILRG
-114 TNLTYTIVNDVV
+114 TNLSYTIVNDVV
-126 ILNARNAVTVNDS
+126 ILNARSAVVVNDS
-139 LRKDHVLVGRVMDM
+139 LGKNHMLVGRVLDM
-153 NKDPLPGVT
+153 NKEPLPGVT
-162 VRLENSNV
+162 VRLENTNM
-170 GTATNFEGIFTFRLP
+170 GTATNFDGVFSFRLP
-185 VVKGKVI
+185 VMNGRLI
-192 LSFVGF
+192 LSFVGY

-211 LKIVMEEEV
+211 LKIVLEEEV

-255 ALSMTQALSAF
+255 ALSITQALSAF

-322 AERVYDMDIN
+322 AERVYDMDVN
-332 RVESVTILK
+332 RVESITILK
-341 DASATALYGSRGSNG
+341 DASATALYGSRASNG

-371 VSLNANYNISI
+371 VSLNANYNISV

-406 EDTDYKEQRK
+406 QDTDYLEQCK

-427 VKKGVDT
+427 VRKGVNT

-450 LNFEGGD
+450 INFEGGD

-486 LTFNYNIGANFFIRN
+486 LTFNYNIGTNFFIRN
-501 DLSVDNVKAK
+501 DLAVDNVKAK

-558 TNVYTSIQDNFNIDW
+558 TSTYTSIQDNFNIDW
-573 RIIPSLRLQ
+573 RIIPALRLQ
-582 GRISYTKQFD
+582 GRISYTRQFD

-615 TYFRSSSQSDRFDG
+615 TYFRSNSQSDKFDG
-629 NLTLQYNKMFGV
+629 NLTLQYNKVLGV
-641 HSLNVGVGSNMME
+641 HSLNVGVGSNLTE

-667 VNPDMVFI
+667 VNPNMIFI

-681 EENSNPDGIYDKSRL
+681 KENSSPDGSYDKSRL

-744 KEAFWTGDEKSSLKL
+744 KEAFWSGDEKSSLKL

-801 PDLKWQNTIS
+801 PELKWQNTIS

-827 NGDFYIKD
+827 NGDFYIKN

-849 GFSSYVENIGELR
+849 GFSSYVENIGKLR
-862 NTGVEGR
+862 NTGIEGR

-876 DSQKDLRWNVTLS
+876 DTQRDLRWNVTLS

-910 ANSDYYNKGT
+910 ANSDWYNQGT

-931 QSALMVVRSGG
+931 QTALMMVRSGG

-948 NEIYIKR
+948 NEVYIKR
-955 NGDLTF
+955 NGELTF
-961 EYDANDKVKVGDMK
+961 EYDANDKVKCGDMK

-1056 VFDNDVFSLS
+1056 VFDNDLFSLS
-1066 SMSLSYELPRDIS
+1066 SVSLSYELPREIS

>member
-1 MFHFNDKCMKKNR
+1 MKKNR

-19 WRDSLRK
+19 WWNSLRK

-37 VFVVSLHVSAALHSQ
+37 VFVATLHVSAALHSQ
-52 NKMVTLQLKGASLE
+52 NKMVTLHLERVSLE

-77 YGFFYNIDSKDVKDL
+77 YGFFYNIDSKDIKKM
-92 TNISIDV
+92 TSISLDV
-99 KNMTLD
+99 KNMALED
-105 EVLLRILKG
+105 VLSQILKG

-126 ILNARNAVTVNDS
+126 ILNARNSVVVNDS
-139 LRKDHVLVGRVMDM
+139 LGRNHVLVGRVIDM
-153 NKDPLPGVT
+153 NKEPLPGVT
-162 VRLENSNV
+162 VRLESTNM
-170 GTATNFEGIFTFRLP
+170 GTATNFDGVFSFRLP
-185 VVKGKVI
+185 VVNGKLI
-192 LSFVGF
+192 LSFVGY

-220 ENVEEVVV
+220 KNVEEVVV
-228 TGYFNKAKESFT
+228 TGYFTKAKESFT

-255 ALSMTQALSAF
+255 ALSITQALSAF

-322 AERVYDMDIN
+322 AERIYDMDIN
-332 RVESVTILK
+332 RVESITILK

-356 VIVITTIRPKSGQIR
+356 VIVLTTIRPKSGQIR

-392 AEEKL
+392 AKEKL

-406 EDTDYKEQRK
+406 EDPDYLEQCK

-427 VKKGVDT
+427 VRKGVDT
-434 YWLSQPLTTS
+434 YWLSKPLTTS

-477 SGRDRLGIN
+477 SGRDRLGVN
-486 LTFNYNIGANFFIRN
+486 LTFNYNIGTNFFIRN

-524 NPYDRI
+524 NPYDRV

-552 HLAKKN
+552 HLPKKDMD
-558 TNVYTSIQDNFNIDW
+558 TYTSIQDNFNIDW
-573 RIIPSLRLQ
+573 RIIPALRLQ
-582 GRISYTKQFD
+582 GRISYTRQFN

-615 TYFRSSSQSDRFDG
+615 SYFRSNSQSDRFDG
-629 NLTLQYNKMFGV
+629 NLTLQYNKMIGV

-654 STEEGDSYTGVGF
+654 YRSEGESYTGVGF

-675 GAATSF
+675 GAASDF
-681 EENSNPDGIYDKSRL
+681 QENSSPNGTYDKSRL

-736 VGVAWNVH
+736 LGVAWNVH
-744 KEAFWTGDEKSSLKL
+744 KEAFWSGDEKNSLKL
-759 RASVGSTGTTNFS
+759 RVSVGSTGTTNFS

-778 TYNYDFSKIY
+778 TYNYSFSKEY

-801 PDLKWQNTIS
+801 PELKWQNTIS

-822 GLVTF
+822 GLVVF
-827 NGDFYIKD
+827 NGDFYVKD

-849 GFSSYVENIGELR
+849 GFNSYVENIGKLR
-862 NTGVEGR
+862 NTGLEGR
-869 LRLNLIR
+869 LRLNLIK
-876 DSQKDLRWNVTLS
+876 DSQRDLRWNVTLS

-910 ANSDYYNKGT
+910 ANNDFYNKGT

-931 QSALMVVRSGG
+931 QTALMVVQSGG

-955 NGDLTF
+955 NGELTF
-961 EYDANDKVKVGDMK
+961 EYDANDKVKCGDLK

-999 QFGAKAYNGTLASKV
+999 QFGAKAYNGTLASKG
-1014 EGANP
+1014 GANP
-1019 YKNADK
+1019 YRNADK

-1056 VFDNDVFSLS
+1056 VFDNDLFTLS
-1066 SMSLSYELPRDIS
+1066 SVSLSYELPRDIS
-1079 QKIYAD
+1079 QKFYAD

-1104 ERGTSYPFART
+1104 ERGTTYPFART
-1115 FNLSLNVTF
+1115 FNMSLNVTF

>member
-1 MFHFNDKCMKKNR
+1 
-14 CSIPI
+14 
-19 WRDSLRK
+19 
-26 LWIMTRFLFVF
+26 MTRFLFIF
-37 VFVVSLHVSAALHSQ
+37 VFVASLHVSAALHSQ
-52 NKMVTLQLKGASLE
+52 NKMVTLHLKGVSLE

-77 YGFFYNIDSKDVKDL
+77 YGFFYNIDSKDIKKM
-92 TNISIDV
+92 TNISVDV
-99 KNMTLD
+99 KNMALED
-105 EVLLRILKG
+105 VLLQILKG
-114 TNLTYTIVNDVV
+114 TNLTYSIVNDVV
-126 ILNARNAVTVNDS
+126 ILNTRNSIVVNDS
-139 LRKDHVLVGRVMDM
+139 VRKNHVLVGRVMDM
-153 NKDPLPGVT
+153 NKEPLPGVT
-162 VRLENSNV
+162 VRLENTSM
-170 GTATNFEGIFTFRLP
+170 GTATNFEGVFSFRLP
-185 VVKGKVI
+185 VEKGKLI

-198 KTKEV
+198 KTKGV

-211 LKIVMEEEV
+211 LKIVLEEEV

-255 ALSMTQALSAF
+255 ALSITQALSAF

-322 AERVYDMDIN
+322 AERVYDMDVN
-332 RVESVTILK
+332 RVESITILK
-341 DASATALYGSRGSNG
+341 DASATALYGSRASNG

-371 VSLNANYNISI
+371 VSLNANYNISV

-406 EDTDYKEQRK
+406 QDTDYLEQCK

-427 VKKGVDT
+427 VRKGVNT

-450 LNFEGGD
+450 INFEGGD

-486 LTFNYNIGANFFIRN
+486 LTFNYNIGTNFFIRN
-501 DLSVDNVKAK
+501 DLAVDNVKAK

-558 TNVYTSIQDNFNIDW
+558 TSTYTSIQDNFNIDW
-573 RIIPSLRLQ
+573 RIIPALRLQ
-582 GRISYTKQFD
+582 GRISYTRQFD

-615 TYFRSSSQSDRFDG
+615 TYFRSNSQSDKFDG
-629 NLTLQYNKMFGV
+629 NLTLQYNKVLGV
-641 HSLNVGVGSNMME
+641 HSLNVGVGSNLTE

-667 VNPDMVFI
+667 VNPNMIFI

-681 EENSNPDGIYDKSRL
+681 KENSSPDGSYDKSRL

-744 KEAFWTGDEKSSLKL
+744 KEAFWSGDEKSSLKL

-801 PDLKWQNTIS
+801 PELKWQNTIS

-827 NGDFYIKD
+827 NGDFYIKN

-849 GFSSYVENIGELR
+849 GFSSYVENIGKLR
-862 NTGVEGR
+862 NTGIEGR

-876 DSQKDLRWNVTLS
+876 DTQRDLRWNVTLS

-910 ANSDYYNKGT
+910 ANSDWYNQGT

-931 QSALMVVRSGG
+931 QTALMMVRSGG

-948 NEIYIKR
+948 NEVYIKR
-955 NGDLTF
+955 NGELTF
-961 EYDANDKVKVGDMK
+961 EYDANDKVKCGDMK

-992 LYMLFKY
+992 LYILFKY

-1056 VFDNDVFSLS
+1056 VFDNDLFSLS
-1066 SMSLSYELPRDIS
+1066 SVSLSYELPREIS

>member
-1 MFHFNDKCMKKNR
+1 MKKKR

-26 LWIMTRFLFVF
+26 LWIMTRFLFIF
-37 VFVVSLHVSAALHSQ
+37 VFVASLHVSAALHSQ
-52 NKMVTLQLKGASLE
+52 NKMVTLHLKGVSLE

-77 YGFFYNIDSKDVKDL
+77 YGFFYNIDSKDIKKM
-92 TNISIDV
+92 TNISVDV
-99 KNMTLD
+99 KNMALED
-105 EVLLRILKG
+105 VLLQILKG
-114 TNLTYTIVNDVV
+114 TNLTYSIVNDVV
-126 ILNARNAVTVNDS
+126 ILNTRNSIVVNDS
-139 LRKDHVLVGRVMDM
+139 VRKNHVLVGRVMDM
-153 NKDPLPGVT
+153 NKEPLPGVT
-162 VRLENSNV
+162 VRLENTSM
-170 GTATNFEGIFTFRLP
+170 GTATNFEGVFSFRLP
-185 VVKGKVI
+185 VEKGKLI

-198 KTKEV
+198 KTKGV

-211 LKIVMEEEV
+211 LKIVLEEEV

-255 ALSMTQALSAF
+255 ALSITQALSAF

-322 AERVYDMDIN
+322 AERVYDMDVN
-332 RVESVTILK
+332 RVESITILK
-341 DASATALYGSRGSNG
+341 DASATALYGSRASNG

-371 VSLNANYNISI
+371 VSLNANYNISV

-406 EDTDYKEQRK
+406 QDTDYLEQCK

-427 VKKGVDT
+427 VRKGVNT

-450 LNFEGGD
+450 INFEGGD

-486 LTFNYNIGANFFIRN
+486 LTFNYNIGTNFFIRN
-501 DLSVDNVKAK
+501 DLAVDNVKAK

-558 TNVYTSIQDNFNIDW
+558 TSTYTSIQDNFNIDW
-573 RIIPSLRLQ
+573 RIIPALRLQ
-582 GRISYTKQFD
+582 GRISYTRQFD

-615 TYFRSSSQSDRFDG
+615 TYFRSNSQSDKFDG
-629 NLTLQYNKMFGV
+629 NLTLQYNKVLGV
-641 HSLNVGVGSNMME
+641 HSLNVGVGSNLTE

-667 VNPDMVFI
+667 VNPNMIFI

-681 EENSNPDGIYDKSRL
+681 KENSSPDGSYDKSRL

-744 KEAFWTGDEKSSLKL
+744 KEAFWSGDEKSSLKL

-801 PDLKWQNTIS
+801 PELKWQNTIS

-827 NGDFYIKD
+827 NGDFYIKN

-849 GFSSYVENIGELR
+849 GFSSYVENIGKLR
-862 NTGVEGR
+862 NTGIEGR

-876 DSQKDLRWNVTLS
+876 DTQRDLRWNVTLS

-910 ANSDYYNKGT
+910 ANSDWYNQGT

-931 QSALMVVRSGG
+931 QTALMMVRSGG

-948 NEIYIKR
+948 NEVYIKR
-955 NGDLTF
+955 NGELTF
-961 EYDANDKVKVGDMK
+961 EYDANDKVKCGDMK

-1056 VFDNDVFSLS
+1056 VFDNDLFSLS
-1066 SMSLSYELPRDIS
+1066 SVSLSYELPREIS

>member
-1 MFHFNDKCMKKNR
+1 
-14 CSIPI
+14 
-19 WRDSLRK
+19 
-26 LWIMTRFLFVF
+26 MTRFLFIF
-37 VFVVSLHVSAALHSQ
+37 VFVASLHVSAALHSQ
-52 NKMVTLQLKGASLE
+52 NKMVTLHLKGVSLE

-77 YGFFYNIDSKDVKDL
+77 YGFFYNIDSKDIKKM
-92 TNISIDV
+92 TNISVDV
-99 KNMTLD
+99 KNMALED
-105 EVLLRILKG
+105 VLLQILKG
-114 TNLTYTIVNDVV
+114 TNLTYSIVNDVV
-126 ILNARNAVTVNDS
+126 ILNTRNSIVVNDS
-139 LRKDHVLVGRVMDM
+139 VRKNHVLVGRVMDM
-153 NKDPLPGVT
+153 NKEPLPGVT
-162 VRLENSNV
+162 VRLENTSM
-170 GTATNFEGIFTFRLP
+170 GTATNFEGVFSFRLP
-185 VVKGKVI
+185 VEKGKLI

-198 KTKEV
+198 KTKGV

-255 ALSMTQALSAF
+255 ALSITQALSAF

-322 AERVYDMDIN
+322 AERVYDMDVN
-332 RVESVTILK
+332 RVESITILK
-341 DASATALYGSRGSNG
+341 DASATALYGSRASNG

-371 VSLNANYNISI
+371 VSLNANYNISV

-406 EDTDYKEQRK
+406 ESTDYLEQRK

-427 VKKGVDT
+427 VKKGVNT

-450 LNFEGGD
+450 VNFEGGD

-486 LTFNYNIGANFFIRN
+486 LTFNYNIGTNFFIRN
-501 DLSVDNVKAK
+501 DLAVDNVKAK

-558 TNVYTSIQDNFNIDW
+558 TSTYTSIQDNFNIDW
-573 RIIPSLRLQ
+573 RIIPALRLQ
-582 GRISYTKQFD
+582 GRISYTRQFD

-615 TYFRSSSQSDRFDG
+615 TYFRSNSQSDKFDG
-629 NLTLQYNKMFGV
+629 NLTLQYNKVLGV
-641 HSLNVGVGSNMME
+641 HSLNVGVGSNLTE

-667 VNPDMVFI
+667 VNPDMIFI

-681 EENSNPDGIYDKSRL
+681 KENSSPDGSYDKSRL

-744 KEAFWTGDEKSSLKL
+744 KEAFWSGDEKSSLKL

-801 PDLKWQNTIS
+801 PELKWQNTIS
-811 YNVGVDMTLLK
+811 YNVGVDMILLK

-827 NGDFYIKD
+827 NGDFYIKN

-849 GFSSYVENIGELR
+849 GFSSYVENIGKLR
-862 NTGVEGR
+862 NTGIEGR

-876 DSQKDLRWNVTLS
+876 DTQRDLRWNVTLS

-910 ANSDYYNKGT
+910 ANSDWYNKGT

-931 QSALMVVRSGG
+931 QTALMMVRSGG

-948 NEIYIKR
+948 NEVYIKR
-955 NGDLTF
+955 NGELTF
-961 EYDANDKVKVGDMK
+961 EYDANDKVKCGDMK
-975 PTIEGN
+975 PTVEGN

-1056 VFDNDVFSLS
+1056 VFDNDLFSLS
-1066 SMSLSYELPRDIS
+1066 SVSLSYELPREIS
-1079 QKIYAD
+1079 QKFYAD

>member
-1 MFHFNDKCMKKNR
+1 
-14 CSIPI
+14 
-19 WRDSLRK
+19 
-26 LWIMTRFLFVF
+26 MTRFLFIF
-37 VFVVSLHVSAALHSQ
+37 VFVASLHVSAALHSQ
-52 NKMVTLQLKGASLE
+52 NKMVTLHLKGVSLE

-77 YGFFYNIDSKDVKDL
+77 YGFFYNIDSKDIKKM
-92 TNISIDV
+92 TNISVDV
-99 KNMTLD
+99 KNMALED
-105 EVLLRILKG
+105 VLLQILKG
-114 TNLTYTIVNDVV
+114 TNLTYSIVNDVV
-126 ILNARNAVTVNDS
+126 ILNTRNSIVVNDS
-139 LRKDHVLVGRVMDM
+139 VRKNHVLVGRVMDM
-153 NKDPLPGVT
+153 NKEPLPGVT
-162 VRLENSNV
+162 VRLENTSM
-170 GTATNFEGIFTFRLP
+170 GTATNFEGVFSFRLP
-185 VVKGKVI
+185 VEKGKLI

-198 KTKEV
+198 KTKGV

-211 LKIVMEEEV
+211 LKIVLEEEV

-255 ALSMTQALSAF
+255 ALSITQALSAF

-322 AERVYDMDIN
+322 AERVYDMDVN
-332 RVESVTILK
+332 RVESITILK
-341 DASATALYGSRGSNG
+341 DASATALYGSRASNG

-371 VSLNANYNISI
+371 VSLNANYNISV

-406 EDTDYKEQRK
+406 QDTDYLEQCK

-427 VKKGVDT
+427 VRKGVNT

-450 LNFEGGD
+450 INFEGGD

-486 LTFNYNIGANFFIRN
+486 LTFNYNIGTNFFIRN
-501 DLSVDNVKAK
+501 DLAVDNVKAK

-558 TNVYTSIQDNFNIDW
+558 TSTYTSIQDNFNIDW
-573 RIIPSLRLQ
+573 RIIPALRLQ
-582 GRISYTKQFD
+582 GRISYTRQFD

-615 TYFRSSSQSDRFDG
+615 TYFRSNSQSDKFDG
-629 NLTLQYNKMFGV
+629 NLTLQYNKVLGV
-641 HSLNVGVGSNMME
+641 HSLNVGVGSNLTE

-667 VNPDMVFI
+667 VNPNMIFI

-681 EENSNPDGIYDKSRL
+681 KENSSPDGSYDKSRL

-744 KEAFWTGDEKSSLKL
+744 KEAFWSGDEKSSLKL

-801 PDLKWQNTIS
+801 PELKWQNTIS

-827 NGDFYIKD
+827 NGDFYIKN

-849 GFSSYVENIGELR
+849 GFSSYVENIGKLR
-862 NTGVEGR
+862 NTGIEGR

-876 DSQKDLRWNVTLS
+876 DTRRDLRWNVTLS

-910 ANSDYYNKGT
+910 ANSDWYNKGT

-931 QSALMVVRSGG
+931 QTALMMVRSGG

-948 NEIYIKR
+948 NEVYIKR
-955 NGDLTF
+955 NGELTF
-961 EYDANDKVKVGDMK
+961 EYDANDKVKCGDMK

-1056 VFDNDVFSLS
+1056 VFDNDLFSLS
-1066 SMSLSYELPRDIS
+1066 SVSLSYELPRDIS

>member
-1 MFHFNDKCMKKNR
+1 MKKNR

-26 LWIMTRFLFVF
+26 LWIMTRFLFLF
-37 VFVVSLHVSAALHSQ
+37 VFVASLHVSAALHSQ
-52 NKMVTLQLKGASLE
+52 NKMVTLHLEGVSLE

-77 YGFFYNIDSKDVKDL
+77 YGFFYNIDSKDIKKM
-92 TNISIDV
+92 TSISVDV
-99 KNMTLD
+99 KNMALED
-105 EVLLRILKG
+105 VLSQILRG
-114 TNLTYTIVNDVV
+114 TNLSYTIVNDVV
-126 ILNARNAVTVNDS
+126 ILNARSAVVVNDS
-139 LRKDHVLVGRVMDM
+139 LGKNHMLVGRVLDM
-153 NKDPLPGVT
+153 NKEPLPGVT
-162 VRLENSNV
+162 VRLENTNM
-170 GTATNFEGIFTFRLP
+170 GTATNFDGVFSFRLP
-185 VVKGKVI
+185 VMNGRLI
-192 LSFVGF
+192 LSFVGY

-211 LKIVMEEEV
+211 LKIVLEEEV

-255 ALSMTQALSAF
+255 ALSITQALSAF

-322 AERVYDMDIN
+322 AERVYDMDVN
-332 RVESVTILK
+332 RVESITILK
-341 DASATALYGSRGSNG
+341 DASATALYGSRASNG

-371 VSLNANYNISI
+371 VSLNANYNISV

-406 EDTDYKEQRK
+406 QDTDYLEQCK

-427 VKKGVDT
+427 VRKGVNT

-450 LNFEGGD
+450 INFEGGD

-486 LTFNYNIGANFFIRN
+486 LTFNYNIGTNFFIRN
-501 DLSVDNVKAK
+501 DLAVDNVKAK

-558 TNVYTSIQDNFNIDW
+558 TSTYTSIQDNFNIDW
-573 RIIPSLRLQ
+573 RIIPALRLQ
-582 GRISYTKQFD
+582 GRISYTRQFD

-615 TYFRSSSQSDRFDG
+615 TYFRSNSQSDKFDG
-629 NLTLQYNKMFGV
+629 NLTLQYNKVLGV
-641 HSLNVGVGSNMME
+641 HSLNVGVGSNLTE

-667 VNPDMVFI
+667 VNPNMIFI

-681 EENSNPDGIYDKSRL
+681 KENSSPDGSYDKSRL

-744 KEAFWTGDEKSSLKL
+744 KEAFWSGDEKSSLKL

-801 PDLKWQNTIS
+801 PELKWQNTIS

-827 NGDFYIKD
+827 NGDFYIKN

-849 GFSSYVENIGELR
+849 GFSSYVENIGKLR
-862 NTGVEGR
+862 NTGIEGR

-876 DSQKDLRWNVTLS
+876 DTQRDLRWNVTLS

-910 ANSDYYNKGT
+910 ANSDWYNQGT

-931 QSALMVVRSGG
+931 QTALMMVRSGG

-948 NEIYIKR
+948 NEVYIKR
-955 NGDLTF
+955 NGELTF
-961 EYDANDKVKVGDMK
+961 EYDANDKVKCGDMK

-1056 VFDNDVFSLS
+1056 VFDNDLFSLS
-1066 SMSLSYELPRDIS
+1066 SVSLSYELPRDIS

>member
-1 MFHFNDKCMKKNR
+1 
-14 CSIPI
+14 
-19 WRDSLRK
+19 
-26 LWIMTRFLFVF
+26 MTRFLFLF
-37 VFVVSLHVSAALHSQ
+37 VFVASLHVSAALHSQ
-52 NKMVTLQLKGASLE
+52 NKMVTLHLEGVSLE

-77 YGFFYNIDSKDVKDL
+77 YGFFYNIDSKDIKKM
-92 TNISIDV
+92 TSISVDV
-99 KNMTLD
+99 KNMALED
-105 EVLLRILKG
+105 VLSQILRG
-114 TNLTYTIVNDVV
+114 TNLSYTIVNDVV
-126 ILNARNAVTVNDS
+126 ILNARSAVVVNDS
-139 LRKDHVLVGRVMDM
+139 LGKNHMLVGRVLDM
-153 NKDPLPGVT
+153 NKEPLPGVT
-162 VRLENSNV
+162 VRLEKTNM
-170 GTATNFEGIFTFRLP
+170 GTATNFDGVFSFRLP
-185 VVKGKVI
+185 VMNGRLI
-192 LSFVGF
+192 LSFVGY

-211 LKIVMEEEV
+211 LKIVLEEEV

-255 ALSMTQALSAF
+255 ALSITQALSAF

-322 AERVYDMDIN
+322 AERVYDMDVN
-332 RVESVTILK
+332 RVESITILK
-341 DASATALYGSRGSNG
+341 DASATALYGSRASNG

-371 VSLNANYNISI
+371 VSLNANYNISV

-406 EDTDYKEQRK
+406 QDSDYLEQCK

-427 VKKGVDT
+427 VRKGVNT

-450 LNFEGGD
+450 INFEGGD

-486 LTFNYNIGANFFIRN
+486 LTFNYNIGTNFFIRN
-501 DLSVDNVKAK
+501 DLAVDNVKAK

-558 TNVYTSIQDNFNIDW
+558 TSTYTSIQDNFNIDW
-573 RIIPSLRLQ
+573 RIIPALRLQ
-582 GRISYTKQFD
+582 GRISYTRQFD

-615 TYFRSSSQSDRFDG
+615 TYFRSNSQSDKFDG
-629 NLTLQYNKMFGV
+629 NLTLQYNKVLGV
-641 HSLNVGVGSNMME
+641 HSLNVGVGSNLTE

-667 VNPDMVFI
+667 VNPNMIFI

-681 EENSNPDGIYDKSRL
+681 KENSSPDGSYDKSRL

-744 KEAFWTGDEKSSLKL
+744 KEAFWSGDEKSSLKL

-801 PDLKWQNTIS
+801 PELKWQNTIS

-827 NGDFYIKD
+827 NGDFYIKN

-849 GFSSYVENIGELR
+849 GFSSYVENIGKLR
-862 NTGVEGR
+862 NTGIEGR

-876 DSQKDLRWNVTLS
+876 DTQRDLRWNVTLS

-910 ANSDYYNKGT
+910 ANSDWYNQGT

-931 QSALMVVRSGG
+931 QTALMMVRSGG

-948 NEIYIKR
+948 NEVYIKR
-955 NGDLTF
+955 NGELTF
-961 EYDANDKVKVGDMK
+961 EYDANDKVKCGDMK

-1056 VFDNDVFSLS
+1056 VFDNDLFSLS
-1066 SMSLSYELPRDIS
+1066 SVSLSYELPREIS

>member
-1 MFHFNDKCMKKNR
+1 
-14 CSIPI
+14 
-19 WRDSLRK
+19 
-26 LWIMTRFLFVF
+26 MTRFLFLF
-37 VFVVSLHVSAALHSQ
+37 VFVASLHVSAALHSQ
-52 NKMVTLQLKGASLE
+52 NKMVTLHLEGVSLE

-77 YGFFYNIDSKDVKDL
+77 YGFFYNIDSKDIKKM
-92 TNISIDV
+92 TSISVDV
-99 KNMTLD
+99 KNMALED
-105 EVLLRILKG
+105 VLSQILRG
-114 TNLTYTIVNDVV
+114 TNLSYTIVNDVV
-126 ILNARNAVTVNDS
+126 ILNARSAVVVNDS
-139 LRKDHVLVGRVMDM
+139 LGKNHMLVGRVLDM
-153 NKDPLPGVT
+153 NKEPLPGVT
-162 VRLENSNV
+162 VRLEKTNM
-170 GTATNFEGIFTFRLP
+170 GTATNFDGVFSFRLP
-185 VVKGKVI
+185 VMNGRLI
-192 LSFVGF
+192 LSFVGY

-211 LKIVMEEEV
+211 LKIVLEEEV

-255 ALSMTQALSAF
+255 ALSITQALSAF

-322 AERVYDMDIN
+322 AERVYDMDVN
-332 RVESVTILK
+332 RVESITILK
-341 DASATALYGSRGSNG
+341 DASATALYGSRASNG

-371 VSLNANYNISI
+371 VSLNANYNISV

-406 EDTDYKEQRK
+406 QDTDYLEQCK

-450 LNFEGGD
+450 INFEGGD

-486 LTFNYNIGANFFIRN
+486 LTFNYNIGTNFFIRN
-501 DLSVDNVKAK
+501 DLAVDNVKAK

-558 TNVYTSIQDNFNIDW
+558 TSTYTSIQDNFNIDW
-573 RIIPSLRLQ
+573 RIIPALRLQ
-582 GRISYTKQFD
+582 GRISYTRQFD

-615 TYFRSSSQSDRFDG
+615 TYFRSNSQSDKFDG
-629 NLTLQYNKMFGV
+629 NLTLQYNKVLGV
-641 HSLNVGVGSNMME
+641 HSLNVGVGSNLTE

-667 VNPDMVFI
+667 VNPNMIFI

-681 EENSNPDGIYDKSRL
+681 KENSSPDGSYDKSRL

-744 KEAFWTGDEKSSLKL
+744 KEAFWSGDEKSSLKL

-801 PDLKWQNTIS
+801 PELKWQNTIS

-827 NGDFYIKD
+827 NGDFYIKN

-849 GFSSYVENIGELR
+849 GFSSYVENIGKLR
-862 NTGVEGR
+862 NTGIEGR

-876 DSQKDLRWNVTLS
+876 DTQRDLRWNVTLS

-910 ANSDYYNKGT
+910 ANSDWYNQGT

-931 QSALMVVRSGG
+931 QTALMMVRSGG

-948 NEIYIKR
+948 NEVYIKR
-955 NGDLTF
+955 NGELTF
-961 EYDANDKVKVGDMK
+961 EYDANDKVKCGDMK

-999 QFGAKAYNGTLASKV
+999 QFGAKAYNGTLASRV

-1056 VFDNDVFSLS
+1056 VFDNDLFSLS
-1066 SMSLSYELPRDIS
+1066 SVSLSYELPREIS